1 MKKKLGVIITLLTLC
16 ICLMTPQMHAQA
28 ASGKTT
34 IAVSSGSINIGQTVT
49 VTAKALSA
57 SGDSAYANMVLTYDA
72 GILEFVSC
80 TATYGGGGGSISV
93 ANDSFSVTLKAISA
107 GKASISL
114 SATDGVIFSTAEE
127 LDSMA
132 GSSTSVTV
140 NNEAAGSST
149 GNNSSA
155 GTTGG
160 NSAGTGSNN
169 NTGSNTN
176 TAALSADNSLKALTI
191 SPGTLSPAFKGS
203 TTKYTATVDNS
214 VTSIAVSATPVNEKA
229 TIESVTGNTNL
240 AVGANVV
247 KIVVKAE
254 NGTTATYKITVTR
267 QAAGNAGTTGCETT
281 TTGGENGDSENGDA
295 ETPEDTEEVPATET
309 PASQADVVIN
319 DTTYHISDS
328 FTEEQIPAD
337 FTEATVQFRGTEC
350 RGLTFNKGTI
360 SLIYLETDNVDSTI
374 GRFFIYDETRDVV
387 YDFMKF
393 TSGESSYVI
402 PLLAPLDSVLPDSYV
417 QVSLQMPESTVMT
430 AYQLPAAEGEEAS
443 DFYVFYAV
451 NQDGTEGWYQYDAA
465 EGTYQRVNG
474 NITETADS
482 SSDDLAELQSE
493 YDELSRKYKD
503 AKSFSRNMIAVII
516 FVLAVAVVIGL
527 NIIFFGRKKKGKDE
541 LIEDD
546 NVELEDAEYDE
557 DTDED
562 LDEDEVED
570 TENDKKHF
578 FGKFHGLR
586 KKRNNADDFL
596 MDEDED
602 FSENQIKKNST
613 QADITII
620 GTQPEISQEKTIDLV
635 LDEPSQEKTKK
646 AEKIESERAKVKET
660 KDAEDDDYFDDE
672 EEYIEEEHPINRAYR
687 EWNDYE
693 DEFPAPVK
701 KTVTEQTS
709 EKKSSEE
716 NQKTQPEK
724 NETSVKKEKGLEVF
738 DLNDL

>member
-16 ICLMTPQMHAQA
+16 ICLMTPQMHAKA

-34 IAVSSGSINIGQTVT
+34 IAVSAGSLNIGQTVT

-80 TATYGGGGGSISV
+80 NATYGGGGGSISV
-93 ANDSFSVTLKAISA
+93 ASDSFSVTLKAIAA

-140 NNEAAGSST
+140 KNEAAG
-149 GNNSSA
+149 
-155 GTTGG
+155 G
-160 NSAGTGSNN
+160 NSTNNGSSGSNGNAGNGSSSGTGSNN

-247 KIVVKAE
+247 QIVVKAE

-267 QAAGNAGTTGCETT
+267 QAAGTTGSETT
-281 TTGGENGDSENGDA
+281 TTGGENGDDGNGDS
-295 ETPEDTEEVPATET
+295 ETPEDTEEVDTTET
-309 PASQADVVIN
+309 PVSAADVVIN
-319 DTTYHISDS
+319 NTTYHIADN

-337 FTEATVQFRGTEC
+337 FTEATVNFRGAEC

-360 SLIYLETDNVDSTI
+360 SLIYLETDNVDATT

-393 TSGESSYVI
+393 TAGESSYVI
-402 PLLAPLDSVLPDSYV
+402 PLLAPLDSVLPESYV
-417 QVSLQMPESTVMT
+417 QVSLQMPENTVMT
-430 AYQLPAAEGEEAS
+430 AYQLPVEDGEEAS
-443 DFYVFYAV
+443 DFYIFYGV

-474 NITETADS
+474 NITEAADS
-482 SSDDLAELQSE
+482 SSDDLAALQSE
-493 YDELSRKYKD
+493 YDELSKKYKD

-516 FVLAVAVVIGL
+516 FVLAIAAVVIL
-527 NIIFFGRKKKGKDE
+527 NIVLFGRKKKGKDE
-541 LIEDD
+541 LLEDD
-546 NVELEDAEYDE
+546 DSENEESEYESDE
-557 DTDED
+557 
-562 LDEDEVED
+562 EDEFVEKSPEAPMKNA
-570 TENDKKHF
+570 EN
-578 FGKFHGLR
+578 
-586 KKRNNADDFL
+586 
-596 MDEDED
+596 
-602 FSENQIKKNST
+602 
-613 QADITII
+613 
-620 GTQPEISQEKTIDLV
+620 
-635 LDEPSQEKTKK
+635 TKK
-646 AEKIESERAKVKET
+646 ASKAGQTARTNKAGKPKKAEET
-660 KDAEDDDYFDDE
+660 EEAQEFEEDEDDYFDDE

-693 DEFPAPVK
+693 DEIPSPSK
-701 KTVTEQTS
+701 KPVTEEMS
-709 EKKSSEE
+709 EKKSPIE
-716 NQKTQPEK
+716 NEKMDVPQK
-724 NETSVKKEKGLEVF
+724 NEKGMEVF

>member
-16 ICLMTPQMHAQA
+16 ICLMTPQMHAKA

-34 IAVSSGSINIGQTVT
+34 IAVSAGSLNIGQTVT

-80 TATYGGGGGSISV
+80 NATYGGGGGSISV
-93 ANDSFSVTLKAISA
+93 ASDSFSVTLKAISA

-114 SATDGVIFSTAEE
+114 SATDGVIYGTEEE

-140 NNEAAGSST
+140 KNEAAG
-149 GNNSSA
+149 
-155 GTTGG
+155 G
-160 NSAGTGSNN
+160 NSTNNGSSGSNGNAGNGSSSGTGSNN

-203 TTKYTATVDNS
+203 TTKYTAAVDNS

-229 TIESVTGNTNL
+229 TVESVTGNTNL

-267 QAAGNAGTTGCETT
+267 QAAGTTGSETT
-281 TTGGENGDSENGDA
+281 TTGGENGDDGNGDS
-295 ETPEDTEEVPATET
+295 ETPEDTEEVDTTET
-309 PASQADVVIN
+309 PVSAADVVIN
-319 DTTYHISDS
+319 NTTYHIADN

-337 FTEATVQFRGTEC
+337 FTEATVNFRGTEC
-350 RGLTFNKGTI
+350 RGLTFDKGTI
-360 SLIYLETDNVDSTI
+360 SLIYLETDNVDATT

-393 TSGESSYVI
+393 TAGESSYVI
-402 PLLAPLDSVLPDSYV
+402 PLLAPLDSVLPESYV
-417 QVSLQMPESTVMT
+417 QVSLQMPENTVMT
-430 AYQLPAAEGEEAS
+430 AYQLPVEDGEEAS
-443 DFYVFYAV
+443 DFYIFYGV

-482 SSDDLAELQSE
+482 SSDDLAALQSQ
-493 YDELSRKYKD
+493 YDELSKKYKD

-516 FVLAVAVVIGL
+516 FVLAIAAVVIL
-527 NIIFFGRKKKGKDE
+527 NIVLFGRKKKGKDE
-541 LIEDD
+541 LLEDD
-546 NVELEDAEYDE
+546 DSENEESEYESDE
-557 DTDED
+557 
-562 LDEDEVED
+562 EDEFVEKSPEAPMKNA
-570 TENDKKHF
+570 EN
-578 FGKFHGLR
+578 
-586 KKRNNADDFL
+586 
-596 MDEDED
+596 
-602 FSENQIKKNST
+602 
-613 QADITII
+613 
-620 GTQPEISQEKTIDLV
+620 
-635 LDEPSQEKTKK
+635 TKK
-646 AEKIESERAKVKET
+646 ASKAGQTARTNKAGKPKKAEET
-660 KDAEDDDYFDDE
+660 EEAQEFEEDEDDYFDDE

-693 DEFPAPVK
+693 DEIPSQSK
-701 KTVTEQTS
+701 KPVTEETS
-709 EKKSSEE
+709 EKESSTE
-716 NQKTQPEK
+716 NVKMDEQQK
-724 NETSVKKEKGLEVF
+724 NETSIKNEKGLEVF

>member
-16 ICLMTPQMHAQA
+16 ICLMTPQMHAKA

-34 IAVSSGSINIGQTVT
+34 IAVSAGSLNIGQTVT

-80 TATYGGGGGSISV
+80 NATYGGGGGSISV
-93 ANDSFSVTLKAISA
+93 ASDSFSVTLKAISA

-114 SATDGVIFSTAEE
+114 SATDGVIYGTEEE

-140 NNEAAGSST
+140 KNEAAGSNT
-149 GNNSSA
+149 GN
-155 GTTGG
+155 
-160 NSAGTGSNN
+160 NN

-191 SPGTLSPAFKGS
+191 STGTLSPAFKGS

-247 KIVVKAE
+247 QIVVKAE

-267 QAAGNAGTTGCETT
+267 QAAGTTGSETT
-281 TTGGENGDSENGDA
+281 TTGGENGDDGNGDS
-295 ETPEDTEEVPATET
+295 ETPEDTEEVDTTET
-309 PASQADVVIN
+309 PVSAADVVIN
-319 DTTYHISDS
+319 NTTYHIADN

-337 FTEATVQFRGTEC
+337 FTEATVNFRGAEC

-360 SLIYLETDNVDSTI
+360 SLIYLETDNVDATT

-393 TSGESSYVI
+393 TAGESSYVI
-402 PLLAPLDSVLPDSYV
+402 PLLAPLDSVLPESYV
-417 QVSLQMPESTVMT
+417 QVSLQMPENTVMT
-430 AYQLPAAEGEEAS
+430 AYQLPAEDGEEAS
-443 DFYVFYAV
+443 DFYIFYGV

-482 SSDDLAELQSE
+482 SSDDLAALQSE
-493 YDELSRKYKD
+493 YDELSKKYKD

-516 FVLAVAVVIGL
+516 FVLAIAVVIIL
-527 NIIFFGRKKKGKDE
+527 NIVLFGRKKKGKDE
-541 LIEDD
+541 L
-546 NVELEDAEYDE
+546 LEDNDSENEESEYESDE
-557 DTDED
+557 
-562 LDEDEVED
+562 EDEFVEKSPEAPMKNA
-570 TENDKKHF
+570 EN
-578 FGKFHGLR
+578 
-586 KKRNNADDFL
+586 
-596 MDEDED
+596 
-602 FSENQIKKNST
+602 
-613 QADITII
+613 
-620 GTQPEISQEKTIDLV
+620 
-635 LDEPSQEKTKK
+635 TKK
-646 AEKIESERAKVKET
+646 ASKAGQTARTNKAGKPKKAEET
-660 KDAEDDDYFDDE
+660 EEAQEFEEDEDDYFDDE

-693 DEFPAPVK
+693 DEIPSPSK
-701 KTVTEQTS
+701 KPVTEEMS
-709 EKKSSEE
+709 EKKSPIE
-716 NQKTQPEK
+716 NEKMDVPQK
-724 NETSVKKEKGLEVF
+724 NEKGMEVF

>member
-16 ICLMTPQMHAQA
+16 ICLMTPQMHAKA

-34 IAVSSGSINIGQTVT
+34 IAVSAGSLNIGQTVT

-80 TATYGGGGGSISV
+80 NATYGGGGGSISV
-93 ANDSFSVTLKAISA
+93 ASDSFSVTLKAIAA

-140 NNEAAGSST
+140 KNEAAG
-149 GNNSSA
+149 
-155 GTTGG
+155 G
-160 NSAGTGSNN
+160 NSTNNGSSGSNGNAGNGSSSGTGSNN

-247 KIVVKAE
+247 QIVVKAE

-267 QAAGNAGTTGCETT
+267 QAAGTTGSETT
-281 TTGGENGDSENGDA
+281 TTGGENGDDGNGDS
-295 ETPEDTEEVPATET
+295 ETPEDTEEVDTTET
-309 PASQADVVIN
+309 PVSAADVVIN
-319 DTTYHISDS
+319 NTTYHIADN

-337 FTEATVQFRGTEC
+337 FTEATVNFRGAEC

-360 SLIYLETDNVDSTI
+360 SLIYLETDNVDATT

-393 TSGESSYVI
+393 TAGESSYVI
-402 PLLAPLDSVLPDSYV
+402 PLLAPLDSVLPESYV
-417 QVSLQMPESTVMT
+417 QVSLQMPENTVMT
-430 AYQLPAAEGEEAS
+430 AYQLPAEDGEEAS
-443 DFYVFYAV
+443 DFYIFYGV

-474 NITETADS
+474 NITEAADS
-482 SSDDLAELQSE
+482 SSDDLAALQSE
-493 YDELSRKYKD
+493 YDELSKKYKD

-516 FVLAVAVVIGL
+516 FVLAIAAVVIL
-527 NIIFFGRKKKGKDE
+527 NIVLFGRKKKGKDE
-541 LIEDD
+541 LLEDD
-546 NVELEDAEYDE
+546 DSENEESEYESDE
-557 DTDED
+557 
-562 LDEDEVED
+562 EDEFVEKSPEAPMKNA
-570 TENDKKHF
+570 EN
-578 FGKFHGLR
+578 
-586 KKRNNADDFL
+586 
-596 MDEDED
+596 
-602 FSENQIKKNST
+602 
-613 QADITII
+613 
-620 GTQPEISQEKTIDLV
+620 
-635 LDEPSQEKTKK
+635 TKK
-646 AEKIESERAKVKET
+646 ASKAGQTARTNKAGKPKKAEET
-660 KDAEDDDYFDDE
+660 EEAQEFEEDEDDYFDDE

-693 DEFPAPVK
+693 DEIPSPSK
-701 KTVTEQTS
+701 KPVTEEMS
-709 EKKSSEE
+709 EKKSPIE
-716 NQKTQPEK
+716 NEKMDVPQK
-724 NETSVKKEKGLEVF
+724 NEKGMEVF

>member
-16 ICLMTPQMHAQA
+16 ICLMTPQMHAKA

-34 IAVSSGSINIGQTVT
+34 IAVSAGSLNIGQTVT

-80 TATYGGGGGSISV
+80 NATYGGGGGSISV
-93 ANDSFSVTLKAISA
+93 ASDSFSVTLKAISA

-114 SATDGVIFSTAEE
+114 SATDGVIYGTEEE

-140 NNEAAGSST
+140 KNEAAGSNT
-149 GNNSSA
+149 GN
-155 GTTGG
+155 
-160 NSAGTGSNN
+160 NN

-247 KIVVKAE
+247 QIVVKAE

-267 QAAGNAGTTGCETT
+267 QAAGTTGSETT
-281 TTGGENGDSENGDA
+281 TTGGENGDDGNVDS
-295 ETPEDTEEVPATET
+295 ETPEDTEEVDTTET
-309 PASQADVVIN
+309 PVSAADVVIN
-319 DTTYHISDS
+319 NTTYHIADN
-328 FTEEQIPAD
+328 FTEEQIPSD
-337 FTEATVQFRGTEC
+337 FTEATVNFRGAEC

-360 SLIYLETDNVDSTI
+360 SLIYLETDNVDATT

-393 TSGESSYVI
+393 TAGESSYAI
-402 PLLAPLDSVLPDSYV
+402 PLLAPLDSVLPESYV
-417 QVSLQMPESTVMT
+417 QVSLQMPENTVMT
-430 AYQLPAAEGEEAS
+430 AYQLPAEDGEEAS
-443 DFYVFYAV
+443 DFYIFYGV

-482 SSDDLAELQSE
+482 SSDDLAALQSE
-493 YDELSRKYKD
+493 YDELSKKYKD
-503 AKSFSRNMIAVII
+503 AKSFSRNMIAVLI
-516 FVLAVAVVIGL
+516 FVLAIAVVIIL
-527 NIIFFGRKKKGKDE
+527 NIVLFGRKKKGKDE
-541 LIEDD
+541 L
-546 NVELEDAEYDE
+546 LEDNDSENEESEYESDE
-557 DTDED
+557 
-562 LDEDEVED
+562 EDEFVEKSPEAPMKNA
-570 TENDKKHF
+570 EN
-578 FGKFHGLR
+578 
-586 KKRNNADDFL
+586 
-596 MDEDED
+596 
-602 FSENQIKKNST
+602 
-613 QADITII
+613 
-620 GTQPEISQEKTIDLV
+620 
-635 LDEPSQEKTKK
+635 TKK
-646 AEKIESERAKVKET
+646 ASKAGQTARTNKAGKPKKAEET
-660 KDAEDDDYFDDE
+660 EEAQEFEEDEDDYFDDE
-672 EEYIEEEHPINRAYR
+672 EENIEEEHPINRAYR

-693 DEFPAPVK
+693 DEIPSPSK
-701 KTVTEQTS
+701 KPVTEEMS
-709 EKKSSEE
+709 EKKSPIE
-716 NQKTQPEK
+716 NEKMDVPQK
-724 NETSVKKEKGLEVF
+724 NEKGMEVF

>member
-16 ICLMTPQMHAQA
+16 ICLMTPQMHAKA

-34 IAVSSGSINIGQTVT
+34 IAVSAGSLNIGQTVT

-80 TATYGGGGGSISV
+80 NATYGGGGGSISV
-93 ANDSFSVTLKAISA
+93 ASDSFSVTLKAISA

-114 SATDGVIFSTAEE
+114 SATDGVIYGTEEE

-140 NNEAAGSST
+140 KNEAAGSNT
-149 GNNSSA
+149 GN
-155 GTTGG
+155 
-160 NSAGTGSNN
+160 NN

-247 KIVVKAE
+247 QIVVKAE

-267 QAAGNAGTTGCETT
+267 QAAGTTGSETT
-281 TTGGENGDSENGDA
+281 TTGGENGDDGNVDS
-295 ETPEDTEEVPATET
+295 ETPEDTEEVDTTET
-309 PASQADVVIN
+309 PVSAADVVIN
-319 DTTYHISDS
+319 NTTYHIADN
-328 FTEEQIPAD
+328 FTEEQIPSD
-337 FTEATVQFRGTEC
+337 FTEATVNFRGAEC

-360 SLIYLETDNVDSTI
+360 SLIYLETDNVDATT

-393 TSGESSYVI
+393 TAGESSYAI
-402 PLLAPLDSVLPDSYV
+402 PLLAPLDSVLPESYV
-417 QVSLQMPESTVMT
+417 QVSLQMPENTVMT
-430 AYQLPAAEGEEAS
+430 AYQLPAEDGEEAS
-443 DFYVFYAV
+443 DFYIFYGV
-451 NQDGTEGWYQYDAA
+451 NQDGTEGWFQYDAA

-482 SSDDLAELQSE
+482 SSDDLAALQSE
-493 YDELSRKYKD
+493 YDELSKKYKD
-503 AKSFSRNMIAVII
+503 AKSFSRNMIAVLI
-516 FVLAVAVVIGL
+516 FVLAIAVVIIL
-527 NIIFFGRKKKGKDE
+527 NIVLFGRKKKGKDE
-541 LIEDD
+541 L
-546 NVELEDAEYDE
+546 LEDNDSENEESEYESDE
-557 DTDED
+557 
-562 LDEDEVED
+562 EDEFVEKSPEAPMKNA
-570 TENDKKHF
+570 EN
-578 FGKFHGLR
+578 
-586 KKRNNADDFL
+586 
-596 MDEDED
+596 
-602 FSENQIKKNST
+602 
-613 QADITII
+613 
-620 GTQPEISQEKTIDLV
+620 
-635 LDEPSQEKTKK
+635 TKK
-646 AEKIESERAKVKET
+646 ASKAGQTARTNKAGKPKKAEET
-660 KDAEDDDYFDDE
+660 EEAQEFEEDEDDYFDDE

-693 DEFPAPVK
+693 DEIPSPSK
-701 KTVTEQTS
+701 KPVTEEMS
-709 EKKSSEE
+709 EKKSPIE
-716 NQKTQPEK
+716 NEKMDVPQK
-724 NETSVKKEKGLEVF
+724 NEKGMEVF

>member
-16 ICLMTPQMHAQA
+16 ICLMTPQMHAKA

-34 IAVSSGSINIGQTVT
+34 IAVSAGSLNIGQTVT

-80 TATYGGGGGSISV
+80 NATYGGGGGSISV
-93 ANDSFSVTLKAISA
+93 ASDSFSVTLKAISA

-114 SATDGVIFSTAEE
+114 SATDGVIYGTEEE

-140 NNEAAGSST
+140 KNEAAGSNT
-149 GNNSSA
+149 GN
-155 GTTGG
+155 
-160 NSAGTGSNN
+160 NN

-247 KIVVKAE
+247 QIVVKAE

-267 QAAGNAGTTGCETT
+267 QAAGTTGSETT
-281 TTGGENGDSENGDA
+281 TTGGENGDDGNVDS
-295 ETPEDTEEVPATET
+295 ETPEDTEEVDTTET
-309 PASQADVVIN
+309 PVSAADVVIN
-319 DTTYHISDS
+319 NTTYHIADN
-328 FTEEQIPAD
+328 FTEEQIPSD
-337 FTEATVQFRGTEC
+337 FTEATVNFRGAEC

-360 SLIYLETDNVDSTI
+360 SLIYLETDNVDATT

-393 TSGESSYVI
+393 TAGESSYAI
-402 PLLAPLDSVLPDSYV
+402 PLLAPLDSVLPESYV
-417 QVSLQMPESTVMT
+417 QVSLQMPENTVMT
-430 AYQLPAAEGEEAS
+430 AYQLPAEDGEEAS
-443 DFYVFYAV
+443 DFYIFYGV

-482 SSDDLAELQSE
+482 SSDDLAALQSE
-493 YDELSRKYKD
+493 YDKLSKKYKD
-503 AKSFSRNMIAVII
+503 AKSFSRNMIAVLI
-516 FVLAVAVVIGL
+516 FVLAIAVVIIL
-527 NIIFFGRKKKGKDE
+527 NIVLFGRKKKGKDE
-541 LIEDD
+541 L
-546 NVELEDAEYDE
+546 LEDNDSENEESEYESDE
-557 DTDED
+557 
-562 LDEDEVED
+562 EDEFVEKSPEAPMKNA
-570 TENDKKHF
+570 EN
-578 FGKFHGLR
+578 
-586 KKRNNADDFL
+586 
-596 MDEDED
+596 
-602 FSENQIKKNST
+602 
-613 QADITII
+613 
-620 GTQPEISQEKTIDLV
+620 
-635 LDEPSQEKTKK
+635 TKK
-646 AEKIESERAKVKET
+646 ASKAGQTARTNKAGKPKKAEET
-660 KDAEDDDYFDDE
+660 EEAQEFEEDEDDYFDDE

-693 DEFPAPVK
+693 DEIPSPSK
-701 KTVTEQTS
+701 KPVTEEMS
-709 EKKSSEE
+709 EKKSPIE
-716 NQKTQPEK
+716 NEKMDVPQK
-724 NETSVKKEKGLEVF
+724 NEKGMEVF

>member
-1 MKKKLGVIITLLTLC
+1 MKKKLGVFITLLTLC
-16 ICLMTPQMHAQA
+16 ICLMTPQMHAKA

-34 IAVSSGSINIGQTVT
+34 IAVSAGSLNIGQTVT

-80 TATYGGGGGSISV
+80 NATYGGGGGSISV
-93 ANDSFSVTLKAISA
+93 ASDSFSVTLKAIAA

-140 NNEAAGSST
+140 KNEAAG
-149 GNNSSA
+149 
-155 GTTGG
+155 G
-160 NSAGTGSNN
+160 NSTNNGSSGSNGNAGNGSSSGTGSNN

-203 TTKYTATVDNS
+203 TTKYTAAVDNS

-229 TIESVTGNTNL
+229 TVESVTGNTNL

-267 QAAGNAGTTGCETT
+267 QAAGTTGSETT
-281 TTGGENGDSENGDA
+281 TTGGENGDDGNGDS
-295 ETPEDTEEVPATET
+295 ETPEDTEEVDTTET
-309 PASQADVVIN
+309 PVSAADVVIN
-319 DTTYHISDS
+319 NTTYHIADN

-337 FTEATVQFRGTEC
+337 FTEATVNFRGTEC
-350 RGLTFNKGTI
+350 RGLTFDKGTI
-360 SLIYLETDNVDSTI
+360 SLIYLETDNVDATT

-393 TSGESSYVI
+393 TAGESSYVI
-402 PLLAPLDSVLPDSYV
+402 PLLAPLDSVLPESYV
-417 QVSLQMPESTVMT
+417 QVSLQMPENTVMT
-430 AYQLPAAEGEEAS
+430 AYQLPVEDGEEAS
-443 DFYVFYAV
+443 DFYIFYGV

-482 SSDDLAELQSE
+482 SSDDLAALQSQ
-493 YDELSRKYKD
+493 YDELSKKYKD
-503 AKSFSRNMIAVII
+503 AKSFSRNMIAVLI
-516 FVLAVAVVIGL
+516 FVLAIAVVIIL
-527 NIIFFGRKKKGKDE
+527 NIMLFGRKKKGKDE
-541 LIEDD
+541 LLEDD

-557 DTDED
+557 DI
-562 LDEDEVED
+562 DEDEVED
-570 TENDKKHF
+570 TETDKKPL
-578 FGKFHGLR
+578 FGKFHGFR
-586 KKRNNADDFL
+586 KKEDDSL
-596 MDEDED
+596 LDEGD
-602 FSENQIKKNST
+602 
-613 QADITII
+613 
-620 GTQPEISQEKTIDLV
+620 EISQEKTIDLV
-635 LDEPSQEKTKK
+635 LDEPSQKKTKK

-672 EEYIEEEHPINRAYR
+672 EEYIEEDHPINRAYR

-693 DEFPAPVK
+693 DEIPAPVK

-709 EKKSSEE
+709 EQKSSEE
-716 NQKTQPEK
+716 DQKTQPEK

>member
-16 ICLMTPQMHAQA
+16 ICLMTPQMHAKA

-34 IAVSSGSINIGQTVT
+34 IAVSAGSLNIGQTVT

-80 TATYGGGGGSISV
+80 NATYGGGGGSISV
-93 ANDSFSVTLKAISA
+93 ASDSFSVTLKAISA

-114 SATDGVIFSTAEE
+114 SATDGVIYGTEEE

-140 NNEAAGSST
+140 KNEAAGSNT
-149 GNNSSA
+149 GN
-155 GTTGG
+155 
-160 NSAGTGSNN
+160 NN

-247 KIVVKAE
+247 QIVVKAE

-267 QAAGNAGTTGCETT
+267 QAAGTTGSETT
-281 TTGGENGDSENGDA
+281 TTGGENGDDGNVDS
-295 ETPEDTEEVPATET
+295 ETPEDTEEVDTTET
-309 PASQADVVIN
+309 PVSAADVVIN
-319 DTTYHISDS
+319 NTTYHIADN
-328 FTEEQIPAD
+328 FTEEQIPSD
-337 FTEATVQFRGTEC
+337 FTEATVNFRGAEC

-360 SLIYLETDNVDSTI
+360 SLIYLETDNVDATT

-393 TSGESSYVI
+393 TAGESSYAI
-402 PLLAPLDSVLPDSYV
+402 PLLAPLDSVLPESYV
-417 QVSLQMPESTVMT
+417 QVSLQMPENTVMT
-430 AYQLPAAEGEEAS
+430 AYQLPAEDGEEAS
-443 DFYVFYAV
+443 DFYIFYGV

-482 SSDDLAELQSE
+482 SSDDLAALQSE
-493 YDELSRKYKD
+493 YDELSKKYKD
-503 AKSFSRNMIAVII
+503 AKSFSRNMIAVLI
-516 FVLAVAVVIGL
+516 FVLAIAVVIIL
-527 NIIFFGRKKKGKDE
+527 NIVLFGRKKKGKDE
-541 LIEDD
+541 L
-546 NVELEDAEYDE
+546 LEDNDSENEESEYESDE
-557 DTDED
+557 
-562 LDEDEVED
+562 EDEFVEKSPEAPMKNA
-570 TENDKKHF
+570 EN
-578 FGKFHGLR
+578 
-586 KKRNNADDFL
+586 
-596 MDEDED
+596 
-602 FSENQIKKNST
+602 
-613 QADITII
+613 
-620 GTQPEISQEKTIDLV
+620 
-635 LDEPSQEKTKK
+635 TKK
-646 AEKIESERAKVKET
+646 ASKAGQTARTNKAGKPKKAEET
-660 KDAEDDDYFDDE
+660 EEAQEFEEDEDDYFDDE

-693 DEFPAPVK
+693 DEIPSPSK
-701 KTVTEQTS
+701 KPVTEEMS
-709 EKKSSEE
+709 EKKSPIE
-716 NQKTQPEK
+716 NEKMDVPQK
-724 NETSVKKEKGLEVF
+724 NEKGIEVF

>member
-16 ICLMTPQMHAQA
+16 ICLMTPQMHAKA

-34 IAVSSGSINIGQTVT
+34 IAVSAGSLNIGQTVT

-80 TATYGGGGGSISV
+80 NATYGGGGGSISV
-93 ANDSFSVTLKAISA
+93 ASDSFSVTLKAISA

-114 SATDGVIFSTAEE
+114 SATDGVIYGTEEE

-140 NNEAAGSST
+140 KNEAAGSNT
-149 GNNSSA
+149 GN
-155 GTTGG
+155 
-160 NSAGTGSNN
+160 NN

-247 KIVVKAE
+247 QIVVKAE

-267 QAAGNAGTTGCETT
+267 QAAGTTGSETT
-281 TTGGENGDSENGDA
+281 TTGGENGDDGNVDS
-295 ETPEDTEEVPATET
+295 ETPEDTEEVDTTET
-309 PASQADVVIN
+309 PVSAADVVIN
-319 DTTYHISDS
+319 NTTYHIADN
-328 FTEEQIPAD
+328 FTEEQIPSD
-337 FTEATVQFRGTEC
+337 FTEATVNFRGAEC

-360 SLIYLETDNVDSTI
+360 SLIYLETDNVDATT

-393 TSGESSYVI
+393 TAGESSYAI
-402 PLLAPLDSVLPDSYV
+402 PLLAPLDSVLPESYV
-417 QVSLQMPESTVMT
+417 QVSLQMPENTVMT
-430 AYQLPAAEGEEAS
+430 AYQLPAEDGEEAS
-443 DFYVFYAV
+443 DFYIFYGV

-482 SSDDLAELQSE
+482 SSDDLAALQSE
-493 YDELSRKYKD
+493 YDELSKKYKD
-503 AKSFSRNMIAVII
+503 AKSFSRNMIAVLI
-516 FVLAVAVVIGL
+516 FVLAIAVVIIL
-527 NIIFFGRKKKGKDE
+527 NIVLFGRKKKGKDE
-541 LIEDD
+541 L
-546 NVELEDAEYDE
+546 LEDNDSENEESEYESDE
-557 DTDED
+557 
-562 LDEDEVED
+562 EDEFVEKSPEAPMKNA
-570 TENDKKHF
+570 EN
-578 FGKFHGLR
+578 
-586 KKRNNADDFL
+586 
-596 MDEDED
+596 
-602 FSENQIKKNST
+602 
-613 QADITII
+613 
-620 GTQPEISQEKTIDLV
+620 
-635 LDEPSQEKTKK
+635 TKK
-646 AEKIESERAKVKET
+646 ASKAGQTARTNKAGKPKKAEET
-660 KDAEDDDYFDDE
+660 EEAQEFEEDEDDYFDDE
-672 EEYIEEEHPINRAYR
+672 EEYIEEEHPINRAYH

-693 DEFPAPVK
+693 DEIPSPSK
-701 KTVTEQTS
+701 KPVTEEMS
-709 EKKSSEE
+709 EKKSPIE
-716 NQKTQPEK
+716 NEKMDVPQK
-724 NETSVKKEKGLEVF
+724 NEKGMEVF

>member
-16 ICLMTPQMHAQA
+16 ICLMTPQMHAKA

-34 IAVSSGSINIGQTVT
+34 IAVSAGSLNIGQTVT

-80 TATYGGGGGSISV
+80 NATYGGGGGSISV
-93 ANDSFSVTLKAISA
+93 ASDSFSVTLKAIAA

-140 NNEAAGSST
+140 KNEAAG
-149 GNNSSA
+149 
-155 GTTGG
+155 G
-160 NSAGTGSNN
+160 NSTNNGSSGSNGNAGNGSSSGTGSNN

-203 TTKYTATVDNS
+203 TTKYTAAVDNS

-247 KIVVKAE
+247 QIVVKAE

-267 QAAGNAGTTGCETT
+267 QAAGTTGSETT
-281 TTGGENGDSENGDA
+281 TTGSENGDDGNGDS
-295 ETPEDTEEVPATET
+295 ETPEDTEEVDTTET
-309 PASQADVVIN
+309 PVSAADVVIN
-319 DTTYHISDS
+319 NTTYHIADN

-337 FTEATVQFRGTEC
+337 FTEATVNFRGTEC
-350 RGLTFNKGTI
+350 RGLTFDKGTI
-360 SLIYLETDNVDSTI
+360 SLIYLETDNVDATT

-393 TSGESSYVI
+393 TAGESSYVI
-402 PLLAPLDSVLPDSYV
+402 PLLAPLDSVLPESYV
-417 QVSLQMPESTVMT
+417 QVSLQMPENTVMT
-430 AYQLPAAEGEEAS
+430 AYQLPVEDGEEAS
-443 DFYVFYAV
+443 DFYIFYGV

-482 SSDDLAELQSE
+482 SSDDLAALQSQ
-493 YDELSRKYKD
+493 YDELSKKYKD
-503 AKSFSRNMIAVII
+503 AKSFSRNMIAVLI
-516 FVLAVAVVIGL
+516 FVLAIAVVIIL
-527 NIIFFGRKKKGKDE
+527 NIVLFGRKKKGKDE
-541 LIEDD
+541 L
-546 NVELEDAEYDE
+546 LEDNDSENEESEYESDE
-557 DTDED
+557 
-562 LDEDEVED
+562 EDEFVEKSPEAPMKNA
-570 TENDKKHF
+570 EN
-578 FGKFHGLR
+578 
-586 KKRNNADDFL
+586 
-596 MDEDED
+596 
-602 FSENQIKKNST
+602 
-613 QADITII
+613 
-620 GTQPEISQEKTIDLV
+620 
-635 LDEPSQEKTKK
+635 TKK
-646 AEKIESERAKVKET
+646 ASKAGQTARTNKAGKPKKAEET
-660 KDAEDDDYFDDE
+660 EEAQEFEEDEDDYFDDE

-693 DEFPAPVK
+693 DEIPSQSK
-701 KTVTEQTS
+701 KPVTEETS
-709 EKKSSEE
+709 EKESSTE
-716 NQKTQPEK
+716 NVKMDEQQK
-724 NETSVKKEKGLEVF
+724 NETSIKNEKGLEVF

>member
-16 ICLMTPQMHAQA
+16 ICLMTPQMHAKA

-34 IAVSSGSINIGQTVT
+34 IAVSAGSLNIGQTVT

-72 GILEFVSC
+72 SILEFVSC

-160 NSAGTGSNN
+160 NSAGTGSN
-169 NTGSNTN
+169 TN

-229 TIESVTGNTNL
+229 TVESVTGNTNL

-267 QAAGNAGTTGCETT
+267 QAAGTTGSETT
-281 TTGGENGDSENGDA
+281 TTGGENGDSGNGDA
-295 ETPEDTEEVPATET
+295 ETPEDTEEVPATEA
-309 PASQADVVIN
+309 PASQAEVVIN
-319 DTTYHISDS
+319 DTAYHISDS

-337 FTEATVQFRGTEC
+337 FTEAAVQFRGTEC
-350 RGLTFNKGTI
+350 RGLSFNKGMI

-374 GRFFIYDETRDVV
+374 GRFFIYDETRDVI

-393 TSGESSYVI
+393 TAGESSYVI

-482 SSDDLAELQSE
+482 SSDDLAALQSE
-493 YDELSRKYKD
+493 YDELSKKYKD
-503 AKSFSRNMIAVII
+503 AKSFSRNMIAVLI
-516 FVLAVAVVIGL
+516 FVLAIAVVVIL
-527 NIIFFGRKKKGKDE
+527 NIMLFGRKKKGKDE
-541 LIEDD
+541 LSEDD
-546 NVELEDAEYDE
+546 DPELDEPEDE
-557 DTDED
+557 DDEAN
-562 LDEDEVED
+562 EE
-570 TENDKKHF
+570 TETEKKPLL
-578 FGKFHGLR
+578 GKFHGFR
-586 KKRNNADDFL
+586 KKEKN
-596 MDEDED
+596 EDE
-602 FSENQIKKNST
+602 
-613 QADITII
+613 
-620 GTQPEISQEKTIDLV
+620 
-635 LDEPSQEKTKK
+635 
-646 AEKIESERAKVKET
+646 
-660 KDAEDDDYFDDE
+660 DDYFDDE
-672 EEYIEEEHPINRAYR
+672 EEYIEEDHPINRAYR

-693 DEFPAPVK
+693 DEIPSTSEK
-701 KTVTEQTS
+701 SVTEEKS
-709 EKKSSEE
+709 EKKSSTE
-716 NQKTQPEK
+716 NEKMDVPQK
-724 NETSVKKEKGLEVF
+724 NETSVKNEKGMEVF

>member
-16 ICLMTPQMHAQA
+16 ICLMTPQMHAKA

-34 IAVSSGSINIGQTVT
+34 IAVSASSLNIGQTVT
-49 VTAKALSA
+49 VTAKAFSE
-57 SGDSAYANMVLTYDA
+57 SGDSAFANMVLTYDA

-80 TATYGGGGGSISV
+80 NTTYGGGGGSISV
-93 ANDSFSVTLKAISA
+93 ANDSFSVTLKAIAA

-140 NNEAAGSST
+140 KNEAAGGNST
-149 GNNSSA
+149 NNGGSGNN
-155 GTTGG
+155 G
-160 NSAGTGSNN
+160 NSGNNGSSGNN
-169 NTGSNTN
+169 GNVGNGSS

-203 TTKYTATVDNS
+203 TTKYTAAVDNS

-240 AVGANVV
+240 AVGTNVV

-267 QAAGNAGTTGCETT
+267 QAAGNSGSAAA
-281 TTGGENGDSENGDA
+281 TTGGENGDSGNGDDGNDDSGD
-295 ETPEDTEEVPATET
+295 PGDTEEVDATET
-309 PASQADVVIN
+309 PVPAADVVIN
-319 DTTYHISDS
+319 NTTYHIADN

-337 FTEATVQFRGTEC
+337 FTEATVNFRGAEC

-360 SLIYLETDNVDSTI
+360 SLIYLETDNVDATT

-393 TSGESSYVI
+393 TAGESSYAI
-402 PLLAPLDSVLPDSYV
+402 PLLAPLDSVLPESYV
-417 QVSLQMPESTVMT
+417 QVSLQMPENTVMT
-430 AYQLPAAEGEEAS
+430 AYQLPAEDGEEAS
-443 DFYVFYAV
+443 DFYIFYGV

-474 NITETADS
+474 NITESADS

-493 YDELSRKYKD
+493 YDELSKKYKD

-516 FVLAVAVVIGL
+516 FVLAIAVVVIL
-527 NIIFFGRKKKGKDE
+527 NIMLFGRKKKGKDE
-541 LIEDD
+541 LLEDD

-557 DTDED
+557 DI
-562 LDEDEVED
+562 DEDEVED
-570 TENDKKHF
+570 TETDKKPL
-578 FGKFHGLR
+578 FGKFHGFR
-586 KKRNNADDFL
+586 KKEDDSL
-596 MDEDED
+596 LDEGD
-602 FSENQIKKNST
+602 
-613 QADITII
+613 
-620 GTQPEISQEKTIDLV
+620 EISQEKTIDLV

-672 EEYIEEEHPINRAYR
+672 EEYIEEDHPINRAYR

-693 DEFPAPVK
+693 DEFPTLVK

-709 EKKSSEE
+709 EQKSSDED
-716 NQKTQPEK
+716 QKTQPQE

>member
-16 ICLMTPQMHAQA
+16 ICLMTPQMHAKA

-34 IAVSSGSINIGQTVT
+34 IAVSAGSLNIGQTVT

-80 TATYGGGGGSISV
+80 NATYGGGGGSISV
-93 ANDSFSVTLKAISA
+93 ASDSFSVTLKAIAA

-140 NNEAAGSST
+140 KNEAAG
-149 GNNSSA
+149 
-155 GTTGG
+155 G
-160 NSAGTGSNN
+160 NSTNNGSSGSNGNAGNGSSSGTGSNN

-229 TIESVTGNTNL
+229 TVESVTGNTNL

-267 QAAGNAGTTGCETT
+267 QAAGTTGSETT
-281 TTGGENGDSENGDA
+281 TTGGENGDDGNGDS
-295 ETPEDTEEVPATET
+295 ETPEDTEEVDTTET
-309 PASQADVVIN
+309 PVSAADVVIN
-319 DTTYHISDS
+319 NTTYHIADN

-337 FTEATVQFRGTEC
+337 FTEATVNFRGAEC

-360 SLIYLETDNVDSTI
+360 SLIYLETDNVDATT

-393 TSGESSYVI
+393 TAGESSYVI
-402 PLLAPLDSVLPDSYV
+402 PLLAPLDSVLPESYV
-417 QVSLQMPESTVMT
+417 QVSLQMPENTVMT
-430 AYQLPAAEGEEAS
+430 AYQLPAEDGEEAS
-443 DFYVFYAV
+443 DFYIFYAV

-482 SSDDLAELQSE
+482 SSDDLAALQSQ
-493 YDELSRKYKD
+493 YDELSKKYKD

-516 FVLAVAVVIGL
+516 FVLAIAAVVIL
-527 NIIFFGRKKKGKDE
+527 NIVLFGRKKKGKDE
-541 LIEDD
+541 LLEDD
-546 NVELEDAEYDE
+546 DSENEESEYESDE
-557 DTDED
+557 
-562 LDEDEVED
+562 EDEFVEKSPEAPMKNA
-570 TENDKKHF
+570 EN
-578 FGKFHGLR
+578 
-586 KKRNNADDFL
+586 
-596 MDEDED
+596 
-602 FSENQIKKNST
+602 
-613 QADITII
+613 
-620 GTQPEISQEKTIDLV
+620 
-635 LDEPSQEKTKK
+635 TKK
-646 AEKIESERAKVKET
+646 ASKAGQTARTNKAGKPKKAEET
-660 KDAEDDDYFDDE
+660 EEAQEFEEDEDDYFDDE

-693 DEFPAPVK
+693 DEIPSTSEK
-701 KTVTEQTS
+701 SVTEEKS
-709 EKKSSEE
+709 EKKSSTE
-716 NQKTQPEK
+716 NEKMDVLQK
-724 NETSVKKEKGLEVF
+724 NETSVKNEKGMEVF

>member
-16 ICLMTPQMHAQA
+16 ICLMTPQMHAKA

-34 IAVSSGSINIGQTVT
+34 IAVSAGSLNIGQTVT

-80 TATYGGGGGSISV
+80 NATYGGGGGSISV
-93 ANDSFSVTLKAISA
+93 ASDSFSVTLKAISA

-114 SATDGVIFSTAEE
+114 SATDGVIYGTEEE

-140 NNEAAGSST
+140 KNEAAGSN
-149 GNNSSA
+149 GNAGNGSS
-155 GTTGG
+155 
-160 NSAGTGSNN
+160 SGTGSNN
-169 NTGSNTN
+169 NTGSN

-247 KIVVKAE
+247 QIVVKAE

-267 QAAGNAGTTGCETT
+267 QAAGTTGSETT
-281 TTGGENGDSENGDA
+281 TTGGENGDDGNGDS
-295 ETPEDTEEVPATET
+295 ETPEDTEEVDTTET
-309 PASQADVVIN
+309 PVSAADVVIN
-319 DTTYHISDS
+319 NTTYHIADN

-337 FTEATVQFRGTEC
+337 FTEATVNFRGTEC
-350 RGLTFNKGTI
+350 RGLTFDKGTI
-360 SLIYLETDNVDSTI
+360 SLIYLETDNVDATT

-393 TSGESSYVI
+393 TAGESSYVI

-482 SSDDLAELQSE
+482 SSDDLAALQSE
-493 YDELSRKYKD
+493 YDELSKKYKD

-516 FVLAVAVVIGL
+516 FVLAIAVVVIL
-527 NIIFFGRKKKGKDE
+527 NIMLFGRKKKGKDE
-541 LIEDD
+541 LSEDD
-546 NVELEDAEYDE
+546 DPELDEPEDE
-557 DTDED
+557 DDEAN
-562 LDEDEVED
+562 EE
-570 TENDKKHF
+570 TETEKKPLL
-578 FGKFHGLR
+578 GKFHGFR
-586 KKRNNADDFL
+586 KKEKN
-596 MDEDED
+596 EDE
-602 FSENQIKKNST
+602 
-613 QADITII
+613 
-620 GTQPEISQEKTIDLV
+620 
-635 LDEPSQEKTKK
+635 
-646 AEKIESERAKVKET
+646 
-660 KDAEDDDYFDDE
+660 DDYFDDE
-672 EEYIEEEHPINRAYR
+672 EEYIEEDHPINRAYR

-693 DEFPAPVK
+693 DEIPSTSEK
-701 KTVTEQTS
+701 SVTEEKS
-709 EKKSSEE
+709 EKKSSTE
-716 NQKTQPEK
+716 NEKMDVPQK
-724 NETSVKKEKGLEVF
+724 NETSVKNEKGMEVF

>member
-16 ICLMTPQMHAQA
+16 ICLMTPQMHAKA

-34 IAVSSGSINIGQTVT
+34 IAVSAGSLNIGQTVT

-80 TATYGGGGGSISV
+80 NATYGGGGGSISV
-93 ANDSFSVTLKAISA
+93 ASDSFSVTLKAIAA

-140 NNEAAGSST
+140 KNEAAG
-149 GNNSSA
+149 
-155 GTTGG
+155 G
-160 NSAGTGSNN
+160 NSTNNGSSGSNGNAGNGSSSGTGSNN

-247 KIVVKAE
+247 QIVVKAE

-267 QAAGNAGTTGCETT
+267 QAAGTTGSETT
-281 TTGGENGDSENGDA
+281 TTGGENGDDGNGDS
-295 ETPEDTEEVPATET
+295 ETPEDTEEVDTTET
-309 PASQADVVIN
+309 PVSAADVVIN
-319 DTTYHISDS
+319 NTTYHIADN

-337 FTEATVQFRGTEC
+337 FTEATVNFRGAEC

-360 SLIYLETDNVDSTI
+360 SLIYLETDNVDATT

-393 TSGESSYVI
+393 TAGESSYVI
-402 PLLAPLDSVLPDSYV
+402 PLLAPLDSVLPESYV
-417 QVSLQMPESTVMT
+417 QVSLQMPENTVMT
-430 AYQLPAAEGEEAS
+430 AYQLPVEDGEEAS
-443 DFYVFYAV
+443 DFYIFYGV

-482 SSDDLAELQSE
+482 SSDDLAALQSE
-493 YDELSRKYKD
+493 YDELSKKYKD

-516 FVLAVAVVIGL
+516 FVLAIAVVIIL
-527 NIIFFGRKKKGKDE
+527 NIVLFGRKKKGKDE
-541 LIEDD
+541 LLEDD
-546 NVELEDAEYDE
+546 DSENEESEYESDE
-557 DTDED
+557 
-562 LDEDEVED
+562 EDEFVEKSPEAPMKNA
-570 TENDKKHF
+570 EN
-578 FGKFHGLR
+578 
-586 KKRNNADDFL
+586 
-596 MDEDED
+596 
-602 FSENQIKKNST
+602 
-613 QADITII
+613 
-620 GTQPEISQEKTIDLV
+620 
-635 LDEPSQEKTKK
+635 TKK
-646 AEKIESERAKVKET
+646 ASKAGQTARTNKAGKPKKAEET
-660 KDAEDDDYFDDE
+660 EEAQEFEEDEDDYFDDE

-693 DEFPAPVK
+693 DEIPSQSK
-701 KTVTEQTS
+701 KPVTEETS
-709 EKKSSEE
+709 EKESSTE
-716 NQKTQPEK
+716 NVKMDEQQK
-724 NETSVKKEKGLEVF
+724 NETSIKNEKGLEVF

>member
-16 ICLMTPQMHAQA
+16 ICLMTPQMHAKA

-34 IAVSSGSINIGQTVT
+34 IAVSASSLNIGQTVT

-80 TATYGGGGGSISV
+80 NATYGGGGGSISV
-93 ANDSFSVTLKAISA
+93 ASDSFSVTLKAISA

-114 SATDGVIFSTAEE
+114 SATDGVIYGTEEE

-140 NNEAAGSST
+140 KNEAAGSN
-149 GNNSSA
+149 GNAGNGSS
-155 GTTGG
+155 
-160 NSAGTGSNN
+160 SGTGSNN
-169 NTGSNTN
+169 NTGSN

-247 KIVVKAE
+247 QIVVKAE

-267 QAAGNAGTTGCETT
+267 QAAGTTGSETT
-281 TTGGENGDSENGDA
+281 TTGGENGDDGNGDS
-295 ETPEDTEEVPATET
+295 ETPEDTEEVDTTET
-309 PASQADVVIN
+309 PVSAADVVIN
-319 DTTYHISDS
+319 NTTYHIADN

-337 FTEATVQFRGTEC
+337 FTEATVNFRGAEC

-360 SLIYLETDNVDSTI
+360 SLIYLETDNVDATT

-393 TSGESSYVI
+393 TAGESSYAI
-402 PLLAPLDSVLPDSYV
+402 PLLAPLDSVLPESYV
-417 QVSLQMPESTVMT
+417 QVSLQMPENTVMT
-430 AYQLPAAEGEEAS
+430 AYQLPVEDGEEAS
-443 DFYVFYAV
+443 DFYIFYGV

-482 SSDDLAELQSE
+482 SSDDLAALQSE
-493 YDELSRKYKD
+493 YDELSKKYKD
-503 AKSFSRNMIAVII
+503 AKSFSRNMIDVLI
-516 FVLAVAVVIGL
+516 FVLAIAVVIIL
-527 NIIFFGRKKKGKDE
+527 NIMLFGRKKKGKDE
-541 LIEDD
+541 LSEDNDPELDEPENEDD
-546 NVELEDAEYDE
+546 EANEE
-557 DTDED
+557 
-562 LDEDEVED
+562 
-570 TENDKKHF
+570 TETEKKPF
-578 FGKFHGLR
+578 LGKFHGFR
-586 KKRNNADDFL
+586 KKEKN
-596 MDEDED
+596 EDE
-602 FSENQIKKNST
+602 
-613 QADITII
+613 
-620 GTQPEISQEKTIDLV
+620 
-635 LDEPSQEKTKK
+635 
-646 AEKIESERAKVKET
+646 
-660 KDAEDDDYFDDE
+660 DDYFDDE

-693 DEFPAPVK
+693 DEIPSPSK
-701 KTVTEQTS
+701 KPVTEEMS
-709 EKKSSEE
+709 EKKSPIE
-716 NQKTQPEK
+716 NEKMDVPQK
-724 NETSVKKEKGLEVF
+724 NEKGMEVF

>member
-16 ICLMTPQMHAQA
+16 ICLMTPQMHAKA

-34 IAVSSGSINIGQTVT
+34 IAVSAGSLNIGQTVT

-80 TATYGGGGGSISV
+80 NATYGGGGGSISV
-93 ANDSFSVTLKAISA
+93 ASDSFSVTLKAISA

-114 SATDGVIFSTAEE
+114 SATDGVIYGTEEE

-140 NNEAAGSST
+140 KNEAAGSNT

-155 GTTGG
+155 GNNGSSGSNG
-160 NSAGTGSNN
+160 NAGNGSSSGTGSNN

-247 KIVVKAE
+247 QIVVKAE

-267 QAAGNAGTTGCETT
+267 QAAGTTGSETT
-281 TTGGENGDSENGDA
+281 TTGGENGDDGNGDS
-295 ETPEDTEEVPATET
+295 ETPEDTEEVDATET
-309 PASQADVVIN
+309 PVPAADVVIN
-319 DTTYHISDS
+319 NTTYHIADN

-337 FTEATVQFRGTEC
+337 FTEATVNFRGAEC

-360 SLIYLETDNVDSTI
+360 SLIYLETDATT

-393 TSGESSYVI
+393 TAGESSYVI
-402 PLLAPLDSVLPDSYV
+402 PLLAPLDSVLPESYV
-417 QVSLQMPESTVMT
+417 QVSLQMPENTVMT
-430 AYQLPAAEGEEAS
+430 AYQLPVEDGKEAS
-443 DFYVFYAV
+443 DFYIFYGV

-482 SSDDLAELQSE
+482 SSDDLAALQSQ
-493 YDELSRKYKD
+493 YDELSKKYKD
-503 AKSFSRNMIAVII
+503 AKSFSRNMIAVLI
-516 FVLAVAVVIGL
+516 FVLAIAVVIIL
-527 NIIFFGRKKKGKDE
+527 NIMLFGRKKKGKDE
-541 LIEDD
+541 LLEDD
-546 NVELEDAEYDE
+546 DSENEESEYESDE
-557 DTDED
+557 
-562 LDEDEVED
+562 EDEFVEKSPEAPMKNA
-570 TENDKKHF
+570 EN
-578 FGKFHGLR
+578 
-586 KKRNNADDFL
+586 
-596 MDEDED
+596 
-602 FSENQIKKNST
+602 
-613 QADITII
+613 
-620 GTQPEISQEKTIDLV
+620 
-635 LDEPSQEKTKK
+635 TKK
-646 AEKIESERAKVKET
+646 ASKAGQTARTNKAGKPKKAEET
-660 KDAEDDDYFDDE
+660 EEAQEFEEDEDDYFDDE

-693 DEFPAPVK
+693 DKIPSQSK
-701 KTVTEQTS
+701 KPVTEETS
-709 EKKSSEE
+709 EKESSTE
-716 NQKTQPEK
+716 NVKMDEQQK
-724 NETSVKKEKGLEVF
+724 NETSIKNEKGLEVF

>member
-1 MKKKLGVIITLLTLC
+1 MKKKLGVIITLLILC
-16 ICLMTPQMHAQA
+16 ICLMTPQMHAKA

-34 IAVSSGSINIGQTVT
+34 IAVSAGSLNIGQTVT

-80 TATYGGGGGSISV
+80 NATYGGGGGSISV
-93 ANDSFSVTLKAISA
+93 ASDSFSVTLKAIAA

-140 NNEAAGSST
+140 KNEAAG
-149 GNNSSA
+149 
-155 GTTGG
+155 G
-160 NSAGTGSNN
+160 NSTNNGSSGSNGNAGNGSSSGTGSNN

-203 TTKYTATVDNS
+203 TTKYTAAVDNS

-229 TIESVTGNTNL
+229 TVESVTGNTNL

-267 QAAGNAGTTGCETT
+267 QAAGTTGSETT
-281 TTGGENGDSENGDA
+281 TTGGENGDDGNGDS
-295 ETPEDTEEVPATET
+295 ETPEDTEEVDTTET
-309 PASQADVVIN
+309 PVSAADVVIN
-319 DTTYHISDS
+319 NTTYHIADN

-337 FTEATVQFRGTEC
+337 FTEATVNFRGTEC
-350 RGLTFNKGTI
+350 RGLTFDKGTI
-360 SLIYLETDNVDSTI
+360 SLIYLETDNVDATT
-374 GRFFIYDETRDVV
+374 GRFFIYDETRDVA

-393 TSGESSYVI
+393 TAGESSYAI
-402 PLLAPLDSVLPDSYV
+402 PLLAPLDSVLPESYV
-417 QVSLQMPESTVMT
+417 QVSLQMPENTVMT
-430 AYQLPAAEGEEAS
+430 AYQLPVEDGEEAS
-443 DFYVFYAV
+443 DFYIFYGV

-482 SSDDLAELQSE
+482 SSDDLAALQSE
-493 YDELSRKYKD
+493 YDELSKKYKD
-503 AKSFSRNMIAVII
+503 AKSFSRNMIAVLI
-516 FVLAVAVVIGL
+516 FVLAIAVVIIL
-527 NIIFFGRKKKGKDE
+527 NIVLFGRKKKGKDE
-541 LIEDD
+541 LLEDD
-546 NVELEDAEYDE
+546 DSENEESEYESDE
-557 DTDED
+557 
-562 LDEDEVED
+562 EDEFVEKSPEAPMKNA
-570 TENDKKHF
+570 EN
-578 FGKFHGLR
+578 
-586 KKRNNADDFL
+586 
-596 MDEDED
+596 
-602 FSENQIKKNST
+602 
-613 QADITII
+613 
-620 GTQPEISQEKTIDLV
+620 
-635 LDEPSQEKTKK
+635 TKK
-646 AEKIESERAKVKET
+646 ASKAGQTARTNKAGKPKKAEET
-660 KDAEDDDYFDDE
+660 EEAQEFEEDEDDYFDDE

-693 DEFPAPVK
+693 DEIPSQSK
-701 KTVTEQTS
+701 KPVTEETS
-709 EKKSSEE
+709 EKESSTE
-716 NQKTQPEK
+716 NVKMDEQQK
-724 NETSVKKEKGLEVF
+724 NETSIKNEKGLEVF

>member
-16 ICLMTPQMHAQA
+16 ICLMTPQMHAKA

-34 IAVSSGSINIGQTVT
+34 IAVSAGSLNIGQTVT

-80 TATYGGGGGSISV
+80 NATYGGGGGSISV
-93 ANDSFSVTLKAISA
+93 ASDSFSVTLKAIAA

-140 NNEAAGSST
+140 KNEAAG
-149 GNNSSA
+149 
-155 GTTGG
+155 G
-160 NSAGTGSNN
+160 NSTNNGSSGSNGNAGNGSSSGTGSNN

-247 KIVVKAE
+247 QIVVKAE

-267 QAAGNAGTTGCETT
+267 QAAGTTGSETT
-281 TTGGENGDSENGDA
+281 TTGGENGDDGNGDS
-295 ETPEDTEEVPATET
+295 ETPEDTEEVDTTET
-309 PASQADVVIN
+309 PVSAADVVIN
-319 DTTYHISDS
+319 NTTYHIADN

-337 FTEATVQFRGTEC
+337 FTEATVNFRGAEC

-360 SLIYLETDNVDSTI
+360 SLIYLETDNVDATT

-393 TSGESSYVI
+393 TAGESSYVI
-402 PLLAPLDSVLPDSYV
+402 PLLAPLDSVLPESYV
-417 QVSLQMPESTVMT
+417 QVSLQMPENTVMT
-430 AYQLPAAEGEEAS
+430 AYQLPVEDGEEAS
-443 DFYVFYAV
+443 DFYIFYGV

-474 NITETADS
+474 NITEAADS
-482 SSDDLAELQSE
+482 SSDDLAALQSE
-493 YDELSRKYKD
+493 YDELSKKYKD

-516 FVLAVAVVIGL
+516 FVLAIAAVVIL
-527 NIIFFGRKKKGKDE
+527 NIVLFGRKKKGKDE
-541 LIEDD
+541 LLEDD
-546 NVELEDAEYDE
+546 DSENEESEYESDE
-557 DTDED
+557 
-562 LDEDEVED
+562 EDEFVEKSPEAPMKNA
-570 TENDKKHF
+570 EN
-578 FGKFHGLR
+578 
-586 KKRNNADDFL
+586 
-596 MDEDED
+596 
-602 FSENQIKKNST
+602 
-613 QADITII
+613 
-620 GTQPEISQEKTIDLV
+620 
-635 LDEPSQEKTKK
+635 TKK
-646 AEKIESERAKVKET
+646 ASKAGQTARTNKAGKPKKAEET
-660 KDAEDDDYFDDE
+660 EEAQEFEEDEDDYFDDE

-693 DEFPAPVK
+693 DEIPFQSK
-701 KTVTEQTS
+701 KPVTEETS
-709 EKKSSEE
+709 EKESSTE
-716 NQKTQPEK
+716 NVKMDEQQK
-724 NETSVKKEKGLEVF
+724 NETSIKNEKGLEVF

>member
-16 ICLMTPQMHAQA
+16 ICLMTPQMHAKA

-34 IAVSSGSINIGQTVT
+34 IAVSAGSLNIGQTVT

-80 TATYGGGGGSISV
+80 NATYGGGGGSISV
-93 ANDSFSVTLKAISA
+93 ASDSFSVTLKAISA

-114 SATDGVIFSTAEE
+114 SATDGVIYGTEEE

-132 GSSTSVTV
+132 GSSTSVMV
-140 NNEAAGSST
+140 KNEAAGSNT

-155 GTTGG
+155 GNNG
-160 NSAGTGSNN
+160 SSGSNGN
-169 NTGSNTN
+169 AGNGSNTN

-203 TTKYTATVDNS
+203 TTKYTAAVDNS

-229 TIESVTGNTNL
+229 TVESVTGNTNL

-267 QAAGNAGTTGCETT
+267 QAAGTTGSETT
-281 TTGGENGDSENGDA
+281 TTGGENGDDGNGDS
-295 ETPEDTEEVPATET
+295 ETPEDTEEVDTTET
-309 PASQADVVIN
+309 PVSAADVVIN
-319 DTTYHISDS
+319 NTTYHIADN

-337 FTEATVQFRGTEC
+337 FTETTVNFRGTEC
-350 RGLTFNKGTI
+350 RGLTFDKGTI
-360 SLIYLETDNVDSTI
+360 SLIYLETDNVDATT

-393 TSGESSYVI
+393 TAGESSYVI
-402 PLLAPLDSVLPDSYV
+402 PLLAPLDSVLPESYV
-417 QVSLQMPESTVMT
+417 QVSLQMPENTVMT
-430 AYQLPAAEGEEAS
+430 AYQLPAEDGEEAS
-443 DFYVFYAV
+443 DFYIFYAV

-482 SSDDLAELQSE
+482 SSDDLAALQSE
-493 YDELSRKYKD
+493 YDELSKQYKD
-503 AKSFSRNMIAVII
+503 AKSFSRNMIAVLI
-516 FVLAVAVVIGL
+516 FVLAIAVVIIL
-527 NIIFFGRKKKGKDE
+527 NIMLFGRKKKGKDE
-541 LIEDD
+541 LSEDD

-557 DTDED
+557 DI
-562 LDEDEVED
+562 DEDEVED
-570 TENDKKHF
+570 TETDKKPL
-578 FGKFHGLR
+578 FGKFHGFR
-586 KKRNNADDFL
+586 KKEDDSL
-596 MDEDED
+596 LDEGD
-602 FSENQIKKNST
+602 
-613 QADITII
+613 
-620 GTQPEISQEKTIDLV
+620 EISQEKTIDLV

-672 EEYIEEEHPINRAYR
+672 EEYIEEDHPINRAYR

-693 DEFPAPVK
+693 DEIPAPVK

-709 EKKSSEE
+709 EQKSSEE
-716 NQKTQPEK
+716 DQKTQPEK

>member
-16 ICLMTPQMHAQA
+16 ICLMTPQMHAKA

-34 IAVSSGSINIGQTVT
+34 IAVSAGSLNIGQTVT

-80 TATYGGGGGSISV
+80 NATYGGGGGSISV
-93 ANDSFSVTLKAISA
+93 ASDSFSVTLKAISA

-114 SATDGVIFSTAEE
+114 SATDGVIYGTEEE

-140 NNEAAGSST
+140 KNEAAGSNT
-149 GNNSSA
+149 GN
-155 GTTGG
+155 
-160 NSAGTGSNN
+160 NN

-247 KIVVKAE
+247 QIVVKAE

-267 QAAGNAGTTGCETT
+267 QAAGTTGSETT
-281 TTGGENGDSENGDA
+281 TTGGENGDDGNVDS
-295 ETPEDTEEVPATET
+295 ETPEDTEEVDTTET
-309 PASQADVVIN
+309 PVSAADVVIN
-319 DTTYHISDS
+319 NTTYHIADN
-328 FTEEQIPAD
+328 FTEEQIPSD
-337 FTEATVQFRGTEC
+337 FTEATVNFRGAEC

-360 SLIYLETDNVDSTI
+360 SLIYLETDNVDATT

-393 TSGESSYVI
+393 TAGESSYVI
-402 PLLAPLDSVLPDSYV
+402 PLLAPLDSVLPESYV
-417 QVSLQMPESTVMT
+417 QVSLQMPENTVMT
-430 AYQLPAAEGEEAS
+430 AYQLPAEDGEEAS
-443 DFYVFYAV
+443 DFYIFYGV

-482 SSDDLAELQSE
+482 SSDDLAALQSE
-493 YDELSRKYKD
+493 YDELSKKYKD
-503 AKSFSRNMIAVII
+503 AKSFSRNMIAVLI
-516 FVLAVAVVIGL
+516 FVLAIAVVIIL
-527 NIIFFGRKKKGKDE
+527 NIVLFGRKKKGKDE
-541 LIEDD
+541 L
-546 NVELEDAEYDE
+546 LEDNDSENEESEYESDE
-557 DTDED
+557 
-562 LDEDEVED
+562 EDEFVEKSPEAPMKNA
-570 TENDKKHF
+570 EN
-578 FGKFHGLR
+578 
-586 KKRNNADDFL
+586 
-596 MDEDED
+596 
-602 FSENQIKKNST
+602 
-613 QADITII
+613 
-620 GTQPEISQEKTIDLV
+620 
-635 LDEPSQEKTKK
+635 TKK
-646 AEKIESERAKVKET
+646 ASKAGQTARTNKAGKPKKAEET
-660 KDAEDDDYFDDE
+660 EEAQEFEEDEDDYFDDE

-693 DEFPAPVK
+693 DEIPSQSK
-701 KTVTEQTS
+701 KPVTEETS
-709 EKKSSEE
+709 EKESSTE
-716 NQKTQPEK
+716 NVKMDEQQK
-724 NETSVKKEKGLEVF
+724 NETSIKNEKRLEVF

>member
-16 ICLMTPQMHAQA
+16 ICLMTPQMHAKA

-34 IAVSSGSINIGQTVT
+34 IAVSAGSLNIGQTVT

-80 TATYGGGGGSISV
+80 NATYGGGGGSISV
-93 ANDSFSVTLKAISA
+93 ASDSFSVTLKAIAA

-140 NNEAAGSST
+140 KNEAAGSN
-149 GNNSSA
+149 GNAGNGSS
-155 GTTGG
+155 
-160 NSAGTGSNN
+160 SGTGSNN
-169 NTGSNTN
+169 NTGSN

-247 KIVVKAE
+247 QIVVKAE

-267 QAAGNAGTTGCETT
+267 QAAGTTGSETT
-281 TTGGENGDSENGDA
+281 TTGGENGDSGNSDDGNDDSGD
-295 ETPEDTEEVPATET
+295 PGDTEEVDATET
-309 PASQADVVIN
+309 PVPAADVVIN
-319 DTTYHISDS
+319 NTTYHIADN

-337 FTEATVQFRGTEC
+337 FTEATVNFRGTEC
-350 RGLTFNKGTI
+350 RGLTFDKGTI
-360 SLIYLETDNVDSTI
+360 SLIYLETDNVDATT

-393 TSGESSYVI
+393 TAGESSYVI
-402 PLLAPLDSVLPDSYV
+402 PLLAPLDSVLPESYV
-417 QVSLQMPESTVMT
+417 QVSLQMPENTVMT
-430 AYQLPAAEGEEAS
+430 AYQLPAEDGEEAS
-443 DFYVFYAV
+443 DFYIFYAV

-482 SSDDLAELQSE
+482 SSDDLAALQSE
-493 YDELSRKYKD
+493 YDELSKKYKD
-503 AKSFSRNMIAVII
+503 AKSFSRNMIAVLI
-516 FVLAVAVVIGL
+516 FVLAIAVVVIL
-527 NIIFFGRKKKGKDE
+527 NIMLFGRKKKGKDE
-541 LIEDD
+541 LSEDD
-546 NVELEDAEYDE
+546 D
-557 DTDED
+557 
-562 LDEDEVED
+562 
-570 TENDKKHF
+570 
-578 FGKFHGLR
+578 
-586 KKRNNADDFL
+586 
-596 MDEDED
+596 
-602 FSENQIKKNST
+602 
-613 QADITII
+613 
-620 GTQPEISQEKTIDLV
+620 PE
-635 LDEPSQEKTKK
+635 LDEPENEDDEANEETETEKKPFLGKFRGFRKK
-646 AEKIESERAKVKET
+646 EKN
-660 KDAEDDDYFDDE
+660 EDEDDYFDDE

-693 DEFPAPVK
+693 DEIPSTSEK
-701 KTVTEQTS
+701 SVTEEKS
-709 EKKSSEE
+709 EKKSSTE
-716 NQKTQPEK
+716 NEKMDVPQK
-724 NETSVKKEKGLEVF
+724 NETSVKNEKGMEVF
-738 DLNDL
+738 DPNDL

>member
-16 ICLMTPQMHAQA
+16 ICLMTPQMHAKA

-34 IAVSSGSINIGQTVT
+34 IAVSAGSLNIGQTVT
-49 VTAKALSA
+49 LTAKALSA

-80 TATYGGGGGSISV
+80 NATYGGGGGSISV
-93 ANDSFSVTLKAISA
+93 ASDSFSVTLKAISA

-114 SATDGVIFSTAEE
+114 SATDGVIYGTEEE

-140 NNEAAGSST
+140 KNEAAGSNT
-149 GNNSSA
+149 GN
-155 GTTGG
+155 
-160 NSAGTGSNN
+160 NN

-247 KIVVKAE
+247 QIVVKAE

-267 QAAGNAGTTGCETT
+267 QAAGTTGSETT
-281 TTGGENGDSENGDA
+281 TTGGENGDDGNVDS
-295 ETPEDTEEVPATET
+295 ETPEDTEEVDTTET
-309 PASQADVVIN
+309 PVSAADVVIN
-319 DTTYHISDS
+319 NTTYHIADN
-328 FTEEQIPAD
+328 FTEEQIPSD
-337 FTEATVQFRGTEC
+337 FTEATVNFRGAEC

-360 SLIYLETDNVDSTI
+360 SLIYLETDNVDATT

-393 TSGESSYVI
+393 TAGESSYAI
-402 PLLAPLDSVLPDSYV
+402 PLLAPLDSVLPESYV
-417 QVSLQMPESTVMT
+417 QVSLQMPENTVMT
-430 AYQLPAAEGEEAS
+430 AYQLPAEDGEEAS
-443 DFYVFYAV
+443 DFYIFYGV

-482 SSDDLAELQSE
+482 SSDDLAALQSE
-493 YDELSRKYKD
+493 YDELSKKYKD
-503 AKSFSRNMIAVII
+503 AKSFSRNMIAVLI
-516 FVLAVAVVIGL
+516 FVLAIAVVIIL
-527 NIIFFGRKKKGKDE
+527 NIVLFGRKKKGKDE
-541 LIEDD
+541 L
-546 NVELEDAEYDE
+546 LEDNDSENEESEYESDE
-557 DTDED
+557 
-562 LDEDEVED
+562 EDEFVEKSPEAPMKNA
-570 TENDKKHF
+570 EN
-578 FGKFHGLR
+578 
-586 KKRNNADDFL
+586 
-596 MDEDED
+596 
-602 FSENQIKKNST
+602 
-613 QADITII
+613 
-620 GTQPEISQEKTIDLV
+620 
-635 LDEPSQEKTKK
+635 TKK
-646 AEKIESERAKVKET
+646 ASKAGQTARTNKAGKPKKAEET
-660 KDAEDDDYFDDE
+660 EEAQEFEEDEDDYFDDE

-693 DEFPAPVK
+693 DEIPSPSK
-701 KTVTEQTS
+701 KPVTEEMS
-709 EKKSSEE
+709 EKKSPIE
-716 NQKTQPEK
+716 NEKMDVPQK
-724 NETSVKKEKGLEVF
+724 NEKGMEVF

>member
-16 ICLMTPQMHAQA
+16 ICLMTPQMHAKA

-34 IAVSSGSINIGQTVT
+34 IAVSAGSLNIGQTVT

-80 TATYGGGGGSISV
+80 NATYGGGGGSISV
-93 ANDSFSVTLKAISA
+93 ASDSFSVTLKAISA

-114 SATDGVIFSTAEE
+114 SATDGVIYGTEEE
-127 LDSMA
+127 LESMA

-140 NNEAAGSST
+140 KNEAAGSNT
-149 GNNSSA
+149 GN
-155 GTTGG
+155 
-160 NSAGTGSNN
+160 NN

-247 KIVVKAE
+247 QIVVKAE

-267 QAAGNAGTTGCETT
+267 QAAGTTGSETT
-281 TTGGENGDSENGDA
+281 TTGGENGDDGNVDS
-295 ETPEDTEEVPATET
+295 ETPEDTEEVDTTET
-309 PASQADVVIN
+309 PVSAADVVIN
-319 DTTYHISDS
+319 NTTYHIADN
-328 FTEEQIPAD
+328 FTEEQIPSD
-337 FTEATVQFRGTEC
+337 FTEATVNFRGAEC

-360 SLIYLETDNVDSTI
+360 SLIYLETDNVDATT

-393 TSGESSYVI
+393 TAGESSYAI
-402 PLLAPLDSVLPDSYV
+402 PLLAPLDSVLPESYV
-417 QVSLQMPESTVMT
+417 QVSLQMPENTVMT
-430 AYQLPAAEGEEAS
+430 AYQLPAEDGEEAS
-443 DFYVFYAV
+443 DFYIFYGV

-482 SSDDLAELQSE
+482 SSDDLAALQSE
-493 YDELSRKYKD
+493 YDELSKKYKD
-503 AKSFSRNMIAVII
+503 AKSFSRNMIAVLI
-516 FVLAVAVVIGL
+516 FVLAIAVVIIL
-527 NIIFFGRKKKGKDE
+527 NIVLFGRKKKGKDE
-541 LIEDD
+541 L
-546 NVELEDAEYDE
+546 LEDNDSENEESEYESDE
-557 DTDED
+557 
-562 LDEDEVED
+562 EDEFVEKSPEAPMKNA
-570 TENDKKHF
+570 EN
-578 FGKFHGLR
+578 
-586 KKRNNADDFL
+586 
-596 MDEDED
+596 
-602 FSENQIKKNST
+602 
-613 QADITII
+613 
-620 GTQPEISQEKTIDLV
+620 
-635 LDEPSQEKTKK
+635 TKK
-646 AEKIESERAKVKET
+646 ASKAGQTARTNKAGKPKKAEET
-660 KDAEDDDYFDDE
+660 EEAQEFEEDEDDYFDDE

-693 DEFPAPVK
+693 DEIPSPSK
-701 KTVTEQTS
+701 KPVTEEMS
-709 EKKSSEE
+709 EKKSPIE
-716 NQKTQPEK
+716 NEKMDVPQK
-724 NETSVKKEKGLEVF
+724 NEKGMEVF

>member
-16 ICLMTPQMHAQA
+16 ICLMTPQMHAKA

-34 IAVSSGSINIGQTVT
+34 IAVSAGSLNIGQTVT

-80 TATYGGGGGSISV
+80 NATYGGGGGSISV
-93 ANDSFSVTLKAISA
+93 ASDSFSVTLKAISA

-114 SATDGVIFSTAEE
+114 SATDGVIYGTEEE

-140 NNEAAGSST
+140 KNEAAGSNT

-155 GTTGG
+155 GNNGSSGSNG
-160 NSAGTGSNN
+160 NSSGTGSNN

-267 QAAGNAGTTGCETT
+267 QAAGTTGSETT
-281 TTGGENGDSENGDA
+281 TTGGENGDDGNGDS
-295 ETPEDTEEVPATET
+295 ETPEDTEEVDATET
-309 PASQADVVIN
+309 PVPAADVVIN
-319 DTTYHISDS
+319 NTTYHIADN

-337 FTEATVQFRGTEC
+337 FTEATVNFRGAEC

-360 SLIYLETDNVDSTI
+360 SLIYLETDNVDATT

-393 TSGESSYVI
+393 TAGESSYAI
-402 PLLAPLDSVLPDSYV
+402 PLLAPLDSVLPESYV
-417 QVSLQMPESTVMT
+417 QVSLQMPENTVMT
-430 AYQLPAAEGEEAS
+430 AYQLPAEDGEEAS
-443 DFYVFYAV
+443 DFYIFYGV

-482 SSDDLAELQSE
+482 SSDDLAALQSQ
-493 YDELSRKYKD
+493 YDELSKKYKD

-516 FVLAVAVVIGL
+516 FVLAIAAVVIL
-527 NIIFFGRKKKGKDE
+527 NIVLFGRKKKGKDE
-541 LIEDD
+541 L
-546 NVELEDAEYDE
+546 L
-557 DTDED
+557 
-562 LDEDEVED
+562 
-570 TENDKKHF
+570 
-578 FGKFHGLR
+578 
-586 KKRNNADDFL
+586 
-596 MDEDED
+596 
-602 FSENQIKKNST
+602 
-613 QADITII
+613 
-620 GTQPEISQEKTIDLV
+620 
-635 LDEPSQEKTKK
+635 
-646 AEKIESERAKVKET
+646 
-660 KDAEDDDYFDDE
+660 EDDDSENEESEYESDE
-672 EEYIEEEHPINRAYR
+672 
-687 EWNDYE
+687 E
-693 DEFPAPVK
+693 DEFVEKSPEAPMK
-701 KTVTEQTS
+701 EH
-709 EKKSSEE
+709 KKSIKSRADSE
-716 NQKTQPEK
+716 NK
-724 NETSVKKEKGLEVF
+724 
-738 DLNDL
+738 

>member
-16 ICLMTPQMHAQA
+16 ICLMTPQMHAKA

-34 IAVSSGSINIGQTVT
+34 IAVSAGSLNIGQTVT

-80 TATYGGGGGSISV
+80 NATYGGGGGSISV
-93 ANDSFSVTLKAISA
+93 ASDSFSVTLKAISA

-114 SATDGVIFSTAEE
+114 SATDGVIYGTEEE

-140 NNEAAGSST
+140 KNEAAGSNT

-155 GTTGG
+155 GNNGSSGSNG
-160 NSAGTGSNN
+160 NAGNGSSSGTGSNN
-169 NTGSNTN
+169 NTGSNT
-176 TAALSADNSLKALTI
+176 AALSADNSLKTLTI

-203 TTKYTATVDNS
+203 TTKYTAAVDNS

-229 TIESVTGNTNL
+229 TVESVTGNTNL
-240 AVGANVV
+240 AIGANVV

-267 QAAGNAGTTGCETT
+267 QAAGNAGTTGGETT
-281 TTGGENGDSENGDA
+281 TTGGENGDA
-295 ETPEDTEEVPATET
+295 ETPEDTEEVPATEA
-309 PASQADVVIN
+309 PASQAEVVIN
-319 DTTYHISDS
+319 DTAYHISDS

-337 FTEATVQFRGTEC
+337 FTEAAVRFRGTEC
-350 RGLTFNKGTI
+350 RGLTFNKGMI

-393 TSGESSYVI
+393 TAGESSYVI

-503 AKSFSRNMIAVII
+503 AKSFFRNMIAVLI
-516 FVLAVAVVIGL
+516 FVLAIVVVIIL
-527 NIIFFGRKKKGKDE
+527 NIVLFGRKKKGKDE
-541 LIEDD
+541 LLEDD

-557 DTDED
+557 DI
-562 LDEDEVED
+562 DEDEVED
-570 TENDKKHF
+570 TETDKKPL
-578 FGKFHGLR
+578 FGKFHGFR
-586 KKRNNADDFL
+586 KKEDDSL
-596 MDEDED
+596 LDEGD
-602 FSENQIKKNST
+602 
-613 QADITII
+613 
-620 GTQPEISQEKTIDLV
+620 EISQEKTIDLV
-635 LDEPSQEKTKK
+635 LDEPSQKKTKK

-672 EEYIEEEHPINRAYR
+672 EEYIEEDHPINRAYR

-693 DEFPAPVK
+693 DEIPAPVK
-701 KTVTEQTS
+701 KTVAEQTS
-709 EKKSSEE
+709 EQKSSEE
-716 NQKTQPEK
+716 DQKTQPEK

>member
-16 ICLMTPQMHAQA
+16 ICLMTPQMHAKA

-34 IAVSSGSINIGQTVT
+34 IAVSASSLNIGQTVT

-80 TATYGGGGGSISV
+80 NATYGGGGGSISV
-93 ANDSFSVTLKAISA
+93 ASDSFSVTLKAISA

-114 SATDGVIFSTAEE
+114 SATDGVIYGTEEE

-140 NNEAAGSST
+140 KNEAAGSN
-149 GNNSSA
+149 GNAGNGSS
-155 GTTGG
+155 
-160 NSAGTGSNN
+160 SGTGSNN
-169 NTGSNTN
+169 NTGSN

-203 TTKYTATVDNS
+203 TTKYTAAVDNS

-229 TIESVTGNTNL
+229 TVESVTGNTNL

-267 QAAGNAGTTGCETT
+267 QAAGTTGSETT
-281 TTGGENGDSENGDA
+281 TTGSENGDDGNGDS
-295 ETPEDTEEVPATET
+295 ETPEDTEEVDATET
-309 PASQADVVIN
+309 PVPAADVVIN
-319 DTTYHISDS
+319 NTTYHIADN

-337 FTEATVQFRGTEC
+337 FTETTVNFRGAEC
-350 RGLTFNKGTI
+350 RGLTFDKGTI
-360 SLIYLETDNVDSTI
+360 SLIYLETDNVDATT

-393 TSGESSYVI
+393 TAGESSYVI
-402 PLLAPLDSVLPDSYV
+402 PLLAPLDSVLPESYV
-417 QVSLQMPESTVMT
+417 QVSLQMPENTVMT
-430 AYQLPAAEGEEAS
+430 AYQLPVEDGEEAS
-443 DFYVFYAV
+443 DFYIFYGV

-482 SSDDLAELQSE
+482 SSDDLAALQSE
-493 YDELSRKYKD
+493 YDELSKKYKD
-503 AKSFSRNMIAVII
+503 AKSFSRNMIAVLI
-516 FVLAVAVVIGL
+516 FVLAIAVVVIL
-527 NIIFFGRKKKGKDE
+527 NIMLFGRKKKGKDE
-541 LIEDD
+541 LSEDD
-546 NVELEDAEYDE
+546 DPELDEPEDE
-557 DTDED
+557 DDEAN
-562 LDEDEVED
+562 EE
-570 TENDKKHF
+570 TETEKKPLL
-578 FGKFHGLR
+578 GKFHGFR
-586 KKRNNADDFL
+586 KKEKN
-596 MDEDED
+596 EDE
-602 FSENQIKKNST
+602 
-613 QADITII
+613 
-620 GTQPEISQEKTIDLV
+620 
-635 LDEPSQEKTKK
+635 
-646 AEKIESERAKVKET
+646 
-660 KDAEDDDYFDDE
+660 DDYFDDE
-672 EEYIEEEHPINRAYR
+672 EEYIEEDHPINRAYR

-693 DEFPAPVK
+693 DEIPSTSEK
-701 KTVTEQTS
+701 SVTEEKS
-709 EKKSSEE
+709 EKKSSTE
-716 NQKTQPEK
+716 NEKMDVPQKK
-724 NETSVKKEKGLEVF
+724 ETSVKNEKGMEVF

>member
-16 ICLMTPQMHAQA
+16 ICLMTPQMHAKA

-34 IAVSSGSINIGQTVT
+34 IAVSAGSLNIGQTVT

-80 TATYGGGGGSISV
+80 NATYGGGGGSISV
-93 ANDSFSVTLKAISA
+93 ASDSFSVTLKAISA

-114 SATDGVIFSTAEE
+114 SATDGVIYGTEEE

-140 NNEAAGSST
+140 KNEAAGSNT
-149 GNNSSA
+149 GN
-155 GTTGG
+155 
-160 NSAGTGSNN
+160 NN

-247 KIVVKAE
+247 QIVVKAE

-267 QAAGNAGTTGCETT
+267 QAAGTTGSETT
-281 TTGGENGDSENGDA
+281 TTGGENVDDGNGDS
-295 ETPEDTEEVPATET
+295 ETPEDTEEVDTTET
-309 PASQADVVIN
+309 PVSAADVVIN
-319 DTTYHISDS
+319 NTTYHIADN

-337 FTEATVQFRGTEC
+337 FTEATVHFRGTEC

-360 SLIYLETDNVDSTI
+360 SLIYLETDNVDATT

-393 TSGESSYVI
+393 TAGESSYVI
-402 PLLAPLDSVLPDSYV
+402 PLLAPLDSVLPESYV
-417 QVSLQMPESTVMT
+417 QVSLQMPENTVMT
-430 AYQLPAAEGEEAS
+430 AYQLPVEDGEEAS
-443 DFYVFYAV
+443 DFYIFYGV

-482 SSDDLAELQSE
+482 SSDDLAALQSE
-493 YDELSRKYKD
+493 YDELSKKYKD
-503 AKSFSRNMIAVII
+503 AKSFSRNMIAVLI
-516 FVLAVAVVIGL
+516 FVLAIAVVIIL
-527 NIIFFGRKKKGKDE
+527 NIVLFGRKKKGKDE
-541 LIEDD
+541 L
-546 NVELEDAEYDE
+546 LEDNDSENEESEYESDE
-557 DTDED
+557 
-562 LDEDEVED
+562 EDEFVEKSPEAPMKNA
-570 TENDKKHF
+570 EN
-578 FGKFHGLR
+578 
-586 KKRNNADDFL
+586 
-596 MDEDED
+596 
-602 FSENQIKKNST
+602 
-613 QADITII
+613 
-620 GTQPEISQEKTIDLV
+620 
-635 LDEPSQEKTKK
+635 TKK
-646 AEKIESERAKVKET
+646 ASKAGQTARTNKAGKPKKAEET
-660 KDAEDDDYFDDE
+660 EEAQEFEEDEDDYFDDE

-693 DEFPAPVK
+693 DEIPSQSK
-701 KTVTEQTS
+701 KPVTEETS
-709 EKKSSEE
+709 EKESSTE
-716 NQKTQPEK
+716 NVKMDEQQK
-724 NETSVKKEKGLEVF
+724 NETSIKNEKGLEVF

>member
-16 ICLMTPQMHAQA
+16 ICLMTPQMHVQA

-34 IAVSSGSINIGQTVT
+34 IAVSASSLNIGQTVT
-49 VTAKALSA
+49 VTAKALGA
-57 SGDSAYANMVLTYDA
+57 SGESAYANMVLNYDA
-72 GILEFVSC
+72 SILEFVSC

-93 ANDSFSVTLKAISA
+93 ANDSFSVTLKAIAA

-127 LDSMA
+127 LESMA

-140 NNEAAGSST
+140 NNEAST
-149 GNNSSA
+149 GN
-155 GTTGG
+155 
-160 NSAGTGSNN
+160 TGSSNTG
-169 NTGSNTN
+169 NTGSNTGTNNGSSSTGNGSN

-247 KIVVKAE
+247 QIVVKAE

-267 QAAGNAGTTGCETT
+267 QAAGSTGSETT
-281 TTGGENGDSENGDA
+281 TTGGENGDDGNGDS
-295 ETPEDTEEVPATET
+295 ETPEDTEEVDATET
-309 PASQADVVIN
+309 PVSVADVVIN
-319 DTTYHISDS
+319 NTTYHIADS

-337 FTEATVQFRGTEC
+337 FTEATVNFRGTEC

-360 SLIYLETDNVDSTI
+360 SLIYLETDNVDATT

-393 TSGESSYVI
+393 TAGESSYVI
-402 PLLAPLDSVLPDSYV
+402 PLLAPLDSVLPESYV
-417 QVSLQMPESTVMT
+417 QVSLQMPENTVMT
-430 AYQLPAAEGEEAS
+430 AYQLPVEDGEEAS
-443 DFYVFYAV
+443 DFYIFYGV

-482 SSDDLAELQSE
+482 SSDDLAALQSE
-493 YDELSRKYKD
+493 YDELSKKYKD
-503 AKSFSRNMIAVII
+503 AKSFSRNMIAVLV
-516 FVLAVAVVIGL
+516 FALAIAVVIIL
-527 NIIFFGRKKKGKDE
+527 NIVLFGRKKKGKDE
-541 LIEDD
+541 LLEDD
-546 NVELEDAEYDE
+546 DSEIEESEYESDE
-557 DTDED
+557 DDE
-562 LDEDEVED
+562 ENEE
-570 TENDKKHF
+570 TENEKKSL
-578 FGKFHGLR
+578 FGKFHGFH
-586 KKRNNADDFL
+586 KKEKNEDEFL
-596 MDEDED
+596 MDEDDE
-602 FSENQIKKNST
+602 FVEESPKTPMKNTENT
-613 QADITII
+613 
-620 GTQPEISQEKTIDLV
+620 EKASKVAQTMRTD
-635 LDEPSQEKTKK
+635 K
-646 AEKIESERAKVKET
+646 AEKAGETEEAQESE
-660 KDAEDDDYFDDE
+660 EDEDDYFDDE

-693 DEFPAPVK
+693 DEIPAPATK
-701 KTVTEQTS
+701 ESSTEN
-709 EKKSSEE
+709 EKMDEL
-716 NQKTQPEK
+716 QK
-724 NETSVKKEKGLEVF
+724 NETSIKNEKGLEVF

>member
-16 ICLMTPQMHAQA
+16 ICLMTPQMHAKA

-34 IAVSSGSINIGQTVT
+34 IAVSAGSLNIGQTVT

-80 TATYGGGGGSISV
+80 NATYGGGGGSISV
-93 ANDSFSVTLKAISA
+93 ASDSFSVTLKAIAA

-140 NNEAAGSST
+140 KNEAAG
-149 GNNSSA
+149 
-155 GTTGG
+155 G
-160 NSAGTGSNN
+160 NSTNNGSSGSNGNAGNGSSSGTGSNN

-203 TTKYTATVDNS
+203 TTKYTAAVDNS

-229 TIESVTGNTNL
+229 TVESVTGNTNL

-267 QAAGNAGTTGCETT
+267 QAAGTTGSETT
-281 TTGGENGDSENGDA
+281 TTGGENGDDGNGDS
-295 ETPEDTEEVPATET
+295 ETPEDTEEVDTTET
-309 PASQADVVIN
+309 PVSAADVVIN
-319 DTTYHISDS
+319 NTTYHIADN

-337 FTEATVQFRGTEC
+337 FTEATVNFRGTEC
-350 RGLTFNKGTI
+350 RGLTFDKGTI
-360 SLIYLETDNVDSTI
+360 SLIYLETDNVDATT

-393 TSGESSYVI
+393 TAGESSYAI
-402 PLLAPLDSVLPDSYV
+402 PLLAPLDSVLPESYV
-417 QVSLQMPESTVMT
+417 QVSLQMPENTVMT
-430 AYQLPAAEGEEAS
+430 AYQLPAEDGEEAS
-443 DFYVFYAV
+443 DFYIFYGV

-482 SSDDLAELQSE
+482 SSDDLAALQSE
-493 YDELSRKYKD
+493 YDELSKKYKD
-503 AKSFSRNMIAVII
+503 AKSFSRNMIAVLI
-516 FVLAVAVVIGL
+516 FVLAIAVVIIL
-527 NIIFFGRKKKGKDE
+527 NIVLFGRKKKGKDE
-541 LIEDD
+541 L
-546 NVELEDAEYDE
+546 LEDNDSENEESEYESDE
-557 DTDED
+557 
-562 LDEDEVED
+562 EDEFVEKSPEAPMKNA
-570 TENDKKHF
+570 EN
-578 FGKFHGLR
+578 
-586 KKRNNADDFL
+586 
-596 MDEDED
+596 
-602 FSENQIKKNST
+602 
-613 QADITII
+613 
-620 GTQPEISQEKTIDLV
+620 
-635 LDEPSQEKTKK
+635 TKK
-646 AEKIESERAKVKET
+646 ASKAGQTARTNKAGKPKKAEET
-660 KDAEDDDYFDDE
+660 EEAQEFEEDEDDYFDDE

-693 DEFPAPVK
+693 DEIPSQSK
-701 KTVTEQTS
+701 KPVTEEMS
-709 EKKSSEE
+709 EKKSPIE
-716 NQKTQPEK
+716 NEKMDVPQK
-724 NETSVKKEKGLEVF
+724 NEKGMEVF

>member
-16 ICLMTPQMHAQA
+16 ICLMTPQMHAKA

-34 IAVSSGSINIGQTVT
+34 IAVSAGSLNIGQTVT

-80 TATYGGGGGSISV
+80 NATYGGGGGSISV
-93 ANDSFSVTLKAISA
+93 ASDSFSVTLKAIAA

-140 NNEAAGSST
+140 KNEAAG
-149 GNNSSA
+149 
-155 GTTGG
+155 G
-160 NSAGTGSNN
+160 NSTNNGSSGSNGNAGNGSSSGTGSNN

-203 TTKYTATVDNS
+203 TTKYTAAVDNS

-229 TIESVTGNTNL
+229 TVESVTGNTNL

-267 QAAGNAGTTGCETT
+267 QAAGTTGSETT
-281 TTGGENGDSENGDA
+281 TTGGENGDDGNGDS
-295 ETPEDTEEVPATET
+295 ETPEDTEEVDTTET
-309 PASQADVVIN
+309 PVSAADVVIN
-319 DTTYHISDS
+319 NTTYHIADN

-337 FTEATVQFRGTEC
+337 FTEATVNFRGTEC
-350 RGLTFNKGTI
+350 RGLTFDKGTI
-360 SLIYLETDNVDSTI
+360 SLIYLETDNVDATT
-374 GRFFIYDETRDVV
+374 GRFFIYDETRDVA

-393 TSGESSYVI
+393 TAGESSYAI
-402 PLLAPLDSVLPDSYV
+402 PLLAPLDSVLPESYV
-417 QVSLQMPESTVMT
+417 QVSLQMPENTVMT
-430 AYQLPAAEGEEAS
+430 AYQLPVEDGEEAS
-443 DFYVFYAV
+443 DFYIFYGV

-474 NITETADS
+474 NITEIADS
-482 SSDDLAELQSE
+482 SSDDLAALQSE
-493 YDELSRKYKD
+493 YDELSKKYKD

-516 FVLAVAVVIGL
+516 FVLAIAAVVIL
-527 NIIFFGRKKKGKDE
+527 NIVLFGRKKKGKDE
-541 LIEDD
+541 LLEDD
-546 NVELEDAEYDE
+546 DSENEESEYESDE
-557 DTDED
+557 
-562 LDEDEVED
+562 EDEFVEKSPEAPMKNA
-570 TENDKKHF
+570 EN
-578 FGKFHGLR
+578 
-586 KKRNNADDFL
+586 
-596 MDEDED
+596 
-602 FSENQIKKNST
+602 
-613 QADITII
+613 
-620 GTQPEISQEKTIDLV
+620 
-635 LDEPSQEKTKK
+635 TKK
-646 AEKIESERAKVKET
+646 ASKAGQTARTNKAGKPKKAEET
-660 KDAEDDDYFDDE
+660 EEAQEFEEDEDDYFDDE

-693 DEFPAPVK
+693 DEIPSQSK
-701 KTVTEQTS
+701 KPVTEETS
-709 EKKSSEE
+709 EKESSTE
-716 NQKTQPEK
+716 NVKMDEQQK
-724 NETSVKKEKGLEVF
+724 NETSIKNEKGLEVF

>member
-16 ICLMTPQMHAQA
+16 ICLMTPQMHAKA

-34 IAVSSGSINIGQTVT
+34 IAVSAGSLNIGQTVT

-80 TATYGGGGGSISV
+80 NATYGGGGGSISV
-93 ANDSFSVTLKAISA
+93 ASDSFSVTLKAIAA

-140 NNEAAGSST
+140 KNEAAG
-149 GNNSSA
+149 
-155 GTTGG
+155 G
-160 NSAGTGSNN
+160 NSTNNGSSGSNGNAGNGSSSGTGSNN
-169 NTGSNTN
+169 NTGSN

-203 TTKYTATVDNS
+203 TTKYTAAVDNS

-247 KIVVKAE
+247 QIVVKAE

-267 QAAGNAGTTGCETT
+267 QAAGTTGSETT
-281 TTGGENGDSENGDA
+281 TTGGENGDDGNGDS
-295 ETPEDTEEVPATET
+295 ETPEDTEEVDATET
-309 PASQADVVIN
+309 PVPAADVVIN
-319 DTTYHISDS
+319 NTTYHIADN

-337 FTEATVQFRGTEC
+337 FTEATVNFRGAEC

-360 SLIYLETDNVDSTI
+360 SLIYLETDNVDATT

-393 TSGESSYVI
+393 TAGESSYAI
-402 PLLAPLDSVLPDSYV
+402 PLLAPLDSVLPESYV
-417 QVSLQMPESTVMT
+417 QVSLQMPENTVMT
-430 AYQLPAAEGEEAS
+430 AYQLPAEDGEEAS
-443 DFYVFYAV
+443 DFYIFYGV

-482 SSDDLAELQSE
+482 SSDDLAALQSE
-493 YDELSRKYKD
+493 YDELSKKYKD
-503 AKSFSRNMIAVII
+503 AKSFSRNMIAVLI
-516 FVLAVAVVIGL
+516 FVLAIAVVIIL
-527 NIIFFGRKKKGKDE
+527 NSVLFGRKKKGKDE
-541 LIEDD
+541 LLEDD
-546 NVELEDAEYDE
+546 DSENEESEYESDE
-557 DTDED
+557 
-562 LDEDEVED
+562 EDEFVEKSPEAPMKNA
-570 TENDKKHF
+570 EN
-578 FGKFHGLR
+578 
-586 KKRNNADDFL
+586 
-596 MDEDED
+596 
-602 FSENQIKKNST
+602 
-613 QADITII
+613 
-620 GTQPEISQEKTIDLV
+620 
-635 LDEPSQEKTKK
+635 TKK
-646 AEKIESERAKVKET
+646 ASKAGQTARTNKAGKPKKAEET
-660 KDAEDDDYFDDE
+660 EEAQEFEEDEDDYFDDE

-693 DEFPAPVK
+693 DEIPSPSK
-701 KTVTEQTS
+701 KPVTEEMS
-709 EKKSSEE
+709 EKKSPIE
-716 NQKTQPEK
+716 NEKMDVPQK
-724 NETSVKKEKGLEVF
+724 NEKGMEVF

>member
-16 ICLMTPQMHAQA
+16 ICLMTPQMHAKA

-34 IAVSSGSINIGQTVT
+34 IAVSAGSLNIGQTVT

-80 TATYGGGGGSISV
+80 NATYGGGGGSISV
-93 ANDSFSVTLKAISA
+93 ASDSFSVTLKAISA

-114 SATDGVIFSTAEE
+114 SATDGVIYGTEEE

-140 NNEAAGSST
+140 KNEAAGSNT
-149 GNNSSA
+149 GN
-155 GTTGG
+155 
-160 NSAGTGSNN
+160 NN

-247 KIVVKAE
+247 QIVVKAE

-267 QAAGNAGTTGCETT
+267 QAAGTTGSETT
-281 TTGGENGDSENGDA
+281 TTGGENGDDGNVDS
-295 ETPEDTEEVPATET
+295 ETPEDTEEVDTTET
-309 PASQADVVIN
+309 PVSAADVVIN
-319 DTTYHISDS
+319 NTTYHIADN
-328 FTEEQIPAD
+328 FTEEQIPSD
-337 FTEATVQFRGTEC
+337 FTEATVNFRGAEC

-360 SLIYLETDNVDSTI
+360 SLIYLETDNVDATT

-393 TSGESSYVI
+393 TAGESSYAI
-402 PLLAPLDSVLPDSYV
+402 PLLAPLDSVLPESYV
-417 QVSLQMPESTVMT
+417 QVSLQMPENTVMT
-430 AYQLPAAEGEEAS
+430 AYQLPAEDGEEAS
-443 DFYVFYAV
+443 DFYIFYAV

-482 SSDDLAELQSE
+482 SSDDLAALQSE
-493 YDELSRKYKD
+493 YDELSKKYKD
-503 AKSFSRNMIAVII
+503 AKSFSRNMIAVLI
-516 FVLAVAVVIGL
+516 FVLAIAVVIIL
-527 NIIFFGRKKKGKDE
+527 NIVLFGRKKKGKDE
-541 LIEDD
+541 LLEDD
-546 NVELEDAEYDE
+546 DSENEESEYESDE
-557 DTDED
+557 
-562 LDEDEVED
+562 EDEFVEKSPEAPMKNA
-570 TENDKKHF
+570 EN
-578 FGKFHGLR
+578 
-586 KKRNNADDFL
+586 
-596 MDEDED
+596 
-602 FSENQIKKNST
+602 
-613 QADITII
+613 
-620 GTQPEISQEKTIDLV
+620 
-635 LDEPSQEKTKK
+635 TKK
-646 AEKIESERAKVKET
+646 ASKAGQTARTNKAGKPKKAEET
-660 KDAEDDDYFDDE
+660 EEAQEFEEDEDDYFDDE

-693 DEFPAPVK
+693 DEIPSTSEK
-701 KTVTEQTS
+701 SVTEEKS
-709 EKKSSEE
+709 EKKSSTE
-716 NQKTQPEK
+716 NEKMDVPQK
-724 NETSVKKEKGLEVF
+724 NETSVKNEKGMEVF

>member
-16 ICLMTPQMHAQA
+16 ICLMTPQMHAKA

-34 IAVSSGSINIGQTVT
+34 IAVSASSLNIGQTVT

-80 TATYGGGGGSISV
+80 NATYGGGGGSISV
-93 ANDSFSVTLKAISA
+93 ASDSFSVTLKAIAA

-114 SATDGVIFSTAEE
+114 SATDGVIYGTEEE

-140 NNEAAGSST
+140 KNEAAGSN
-149 GNNSSA
+149 GNAGNGSS
-155 GTTGG
+155 
-160 NSAGTGSNN
+160 SGTGSNN
-169 NTGSNTN
+169 NTGSN

-203 TTKYTATVDNS
+203 TTKYTAAVDNS

-229 TIESVTGNTNL
+229 TVESVTGNTNL

-267 QAAGNAGTTGCETT
+267 QAAGNAGTTGGETT

-295 ETPEDTEEVPATET
+295 ETPEDTEEVPATEA
-309 PASQADVVIN
+309 PASQAEVVIN
-319 DTTYHISDS
+319 DTAYHISDS

-337 FTEATVQFRGTEC
+337 FTEAAVRFRGTEC
-350 RGLTFNKGTI
+350 KGLTFNKGMI

-393 TSGESSYVI
+393 TAGESSYVI

-474 NITETADS
+474 NITETADP
-482 SSDDLAELQSE
+482 SSDDLAALQSE
-493 YDELSRKYKD
+493 YDELSKKYKD
-503 AKSFSRNMIAVII
+503 AKSFSRNMIAVLI
-516 FVLAVAVVIGL
+516 FVLAIAVVIIL
-527 NIIFFGRKKKGKDE
+527 NIVLFGRKKKGKDE
-541 LIEDD
+541 LLEDD

-557 DTDED
+557 DI
-562 LDEDEVED
+562 DEDEVED
-570 TENDKKHF
+570 TETDKKPL
-578 FGKFHGLR
+578 FGKFHGFR
-586 KKRNNADDFL
+586 KKEDDSL
-596 MDEDED
+596 LDEGD
-602 FSENQIKKNST
+602 
-613 QADITII
+613 
-620 GTQPEISQEKTIDLV
+620 EISQEKTIDLV
-635 LDEPSQEKTKK
+635 LDEPSQKKTKK

-672 EEYIEEEHPINRAYR
+672 EEYIEEDHPINRAYR

-693 DEFPAPVK
+693 DEIPAPVK

-709 EKKSSEE
+709 EQKSSEE
-716 NQKTQPEK
+716 DQKTQPEK

>member
-16 ICLMTPQMHAQA
+16 ICLMTPQMHAKA

-34 IAVSSGSINIGQTVT
+34 IAVSAGSLNIGQTVT

-80 TATYGGGGGSISV
+80 NATYGGGGGSISV
-93 ANDSFSVTLKAISA
+93 ASDSFSVTLKAISA

-114 SATDGVIFSTAEE
+114 SATDGVIYGTEEE

-140 NNEAAGSST
+140 KNEAAGSNT
-149 GNNSSA
+149 GN
-155 GTTGG
+155 
-160 NSAGTGSNN
+160 NN

-247 KIVVKAE
+247 QIVVKAE

-267 QAAGNAGTTGCETT
+267 QAAGTTGSETT
-281 TTGGENGDSENGDA
+281 TTGGENGDDGNVDS
-295 ETPEDTEEVPATET
+295 ETPEDTEEVDTTET
-309 PASQADVVIN
+309 PVSAADVVIN
-319 DTTYHISDS
+319 NTTYHIADN
-328 FTEEQIPAD
+328 FTEEQIPSD
-337 FTEATVQFRGTEC
+337 FTEATVNFRGAEC

-360 SLIYLETDNVDSTI
+360 SLIYLETDNVDATT

-393 TSGESSYVI
+393 TAGESSYAI
-402 PLLAPLDSVLPDSYV
+402 PLLAPLDSVLPESYV
-417 QVSLQMPESTVMT
+417 QVSLQMPENTVMT
-430 AYQLPAAEGEEAS
+430 AYQLPAEDGEEAS
-443 DFYVFYAV
+443 DFYIFYGV

-482 SSDDLAELQSE
+482 SSDDLAALQSE
-493 YDELSRKYKD
+493 YDELSKKYKD
-503 AKSFSRNMIAVII
+503 AKSFSRNMIAVLI
-516 FVLAVAVVIGL
+516 FVLAIAVVIIL
-527 NIIFFGRKKKGKDE
+527 NIVLFGRKKKGKDE
-541 LIEDD
+541 L
-546 NVELEDAEYDE
+546 LEDNDSENEESEYESDE
-557 DTDED
+557 
-562 LDEDEVED
+562 EDEFVEKSPEAPMKNA
-570 TENDKKHF
+570 EN
-578 FGKFHGLR
+578 
-586 KKRNNADDFL
+586 
-596 MDEDED
+596 
-602 FSENQIKKNST
+602 
-613 QADITII
+613 
-620 GTQPEISQEKTIDLV
+620 
-635 LDEPSQEKTKK
+635 TKK
-646 AEKIESERAKVKET
+646 ASKAGQTARTNKAGKPKKAEET
-660 KDAEDDDYFDDE
+660 EEAQEFEEDEDDYFDDE

-693 DEFPAPVK
+693 DEIPSTSEK
-701 KTVTEQTS
+701 SVTEEKS
-709 EKKSSEE
+709 EKKSSTE
-716 NQKTQPEK
+716 NEKMDVPQK
-724 NETSVKKEKGLEVF
+724 NEKGMEVF